1 MVSELLKN
9 KDKNLA
15 IEASRQARLESLLPI
30 EFPETLPVS
39 QKIKEINEAILNH
52 QVVILCGETGSGK
65 TTQLPK
71 ICLHLGRGIK
81 GLIGHTQPRRLAARS
96 VASRIA
102 SELKSPLGDAVGF
115 KIRFAD
121 KVSQQTLIKVMT
133 DGILLAETQTDPDLK
148 KYDTIIIDEA
158 HERSLNIDFLLGYLK
173 QLTLRRPDL
182 KIIITSATIDVESF
196 SKHFNHAPIIE
207 VSGRTYPVEIRYRPL
222 EVKDEDDQVEKIEEA
237 ILDVVKD
244 FSKAGGDTLIFLPG
258 EREIRDITEF
268 LKNKLPPHYEI
279 LPLFSRLSNEEQQ
292 KIFRGSNGRRIILS
306 TNVAETSLTVP
317 GIKYVIDPGIA
328 RVNRYSTRNKVE
340 QLQIEKISQASAK
353 QRSGRCGRVSDGICV
368 RLYSEDDFNARPLF
382 LDPEIYRSSLASV
395 ILKMASLH
403 LGDVSQFPFIQ
414 PPSRRFIQD
423 GYLLLQELGAVDD
436 QYELTIIGRD
446 LAKLPMDPRLG
457 RMLLQAKKENALS
470 ELLIIVSA
478 LSIQDPRERPLDK
491 KAESEAAQ
499 VRFFD
504 EKSDFV
510 SFLKLWAFFDEAIQK
525 KTTQNNLRKL
535 CHAHFLS
542 YLRMREWR
550 DLHEQIRELIL
561 DMNYKENDK
570 PANYVQIHRSIL
582 AGLLGNIGI
591 KALEDD
597 SYVGARNIEFHLSPG
612 SNIKRRRS
620 KWVMAADLV
629 DTTKLYARTAAEI
642 DVEWIESLSLH
653 LVEHHH
659 TDPYWDTKLSRVNAH
674 ERITLYGLTIV
685 PKRNVHFGPINP
697 EIAREIFIRQGL
709 VSGGYVSKGLFWKHN
724 QDLIEEVE
732 LLEHKARRLDVL
744 VNEEDLFQFYDE
756 KIPQGIINGVG
767 FEDWRRE
774 VEDKHP
780 QVLFLTKE
788 LLMRRD
794 ANEITEVQYPET
806 LNIEGVTIPLK
817 YRFEPGHPD
826 DGVTAVIS
834 EIDFHQLDLNIMQ
847 WLVPGMIREKLNCIF
862 KSLPKNIRTQLF
874 PLTDT
879 VTEFLTQYK
888 SHHHL
893 FQSISDFV
901 LKKTKEPYMIGE
913 EEIESLPRHC
923 FMNIEVVNQKN
934 ELVSQGRDLNL
945 LKGSVKPQV
954 YVKKNDKANAVERFN
969 LKRWDFDELPH
980 AIELNIHQKDS
991 KGFVGLSDEDESVA
1005 IRVFVS
1011 EEEAKASHRQGVL
1024 RLLSFELKPQLKQ
1037 LEKDLNKL
1045 KEAQLF
1051 LRDMIDAEELKGDV
1065 IEMIL
1070 DTALNSEEVMP
1081 RTSSD
1086 FITLIKRIKN
1096 VLPQTMKA
1104 LLDTIH
1110 LSATH
1115 YHQIKQLLKTLS
1127 PIQKRSES
1135 IFISRM
1141 NFLIHNEF
1149 IISTPSDIFSHLPR
1163 YLKALMIRIEKYP
1176 LRADKDAI
1184 MQKDIDRIHQ
1194 LLGERLKP
1202 YVSKKMTPPKALKDF
1217 QWQIEE
1223 LHVSLFAQDLKTAYP
1238 VSLKRLEKA
1247 LDDIPFYP

>member
-1 MVSELLKN
+1 
-9 KDKNLA
+9 
-15 IEASRQARLESLLPI
+15 
-30 EFPETLPVS
+30 
-39 QKIKEINEAILNH
+39 
-52 QVVILCGETGSGK
+52 
-65 TTQLPK
+65 
-71 ICLHLGRGIK
+71 
-81 GLIGHTQPRRLAARS
+81 
-96 VASRIA
+96 
-102 SELKSPLGDAVGF
+102 
-115 KIRFAD
+115 
-121 KVSQQTLIKVMT
+121 
-133 DGILLAETQTDPDLK
+133 
-148 KYDTIIIDEA
+148 
-158 HERSLNIDFLLGYLK
+158 
-173 QLTLRRPDL
+173 
-182 KIIITSATIDVESF
+182 
-196 SKHFNHAPIIE
+196 
-207 VSGRTYPVEIRYRPL
+207 
-222 EVKDEDDQVEKIEEA
+222 
-237 ILDVVKD
+237 
-244 FSKAGGDTLIFLPG
+244 
-258 EREIRDITEF
+258 
-268 LKNKLPPHYEI
+268 
-279 LPLFSRLSNEEQQ
+279 
-292 KIFRGSNGRRIILS
+292 
-306 TNVAETSLTVP
+306 
-317 GIKYVIDPGIA
+317 
-328 RVNRYSTRNKVE
+328 
-340 QLQIEKISQASAK
+340 
-353 QRSGRCGRVSDGICV
+353 
-368 RLYSEDDFNARPLF
+368 
-382 LDPEIYRSSLASV
+382 
-395 ILKMASLH
+395 
-403 LGDVSQFPFIQ
+403 
-414 PPSRRFIQD
+414 
-423 GYLLLQELGAVDD
+423 
-436 QYELTIIGRD
+436 
-446 LAKLPMDPRLG
+446 
-457 RMLLQAKKENALS
+457 
-470 ELLIIVSA
+470 
-478 LSIQDPRERPLDK
+478 
-491 KAESEAAQ
+491 
-499 VRFFD
+499 
-504 EKSDFV
+504 
-510 SFLKLWAFFDEAIQK
+510 
-525 KTTQNNLRKL
+525 
-535 CHAHFLS
+535 
-542 YLRMREWR
+542 
-550 DLHEQIRELIL
+550 
-561 DMNYKENDK
+561 
-570 PANYVQIHRSIL
+570 
-582 AGLLGNIGI
+582 
-591 KALEDD
+591 
-597 SYVGARNIEFHLSPG
+597 
-612 SNIKRRRS
+612 
-620 KWVMAADLV
+620 MAADLV

-709 VSGGYVSKGLFWKHN
+709 VSGGYVSKGSFWKHN

-774 VEDKHP
+774 IEDKNP
-780 QVLFLTKE
+780 QALFLTKE

-826 DGVTAVIS
+826 DGVTAIIS

-888 SHHHL
+888 THHHL

-913 EEIESLPRHC
+913 DEIKSLPRHC

-954 YVKKNDKANAVERFN
+954 HVKKNDKTNAVERFN

-980 AIELNIHQKDS
+980 AIELNTHQKDY
-991 KGFVGLSDEDESVA
+991 KGFVGLSDEVESVA

-1011 EEEAKASHRQGVL
+1011 EEEAKVSHRQGVL

-1037 LEKDLNKL
+1037 LEKDLSKL

-1096 VLPQTMKA
+1096 ALPQAMKNI
-1104 LLDTIH
+1104 LDTIH

-1135 IFISRM
+1135 IFVSRM

-1149 IISTPSDIFSHLPR
+1149 IISTPSDTFSHLPR
-1163 YLKALMIRIEKYP
+1163 YLKALIIRIDKYP
-1176 LRADKDAI
+1176 SRVDKDAI

-1194 LLGERLKP
+1194 LLNERLKP
-1202 YVSKKMTPPKALKDF
+1202 YVSKKMTPPKVLKDF

>member
-1 MVSELLKN
+1 
-9 KDKNLA
+9 
-15 IEASRQARLESLLPI
+15 
-30 EFPETLPVS
+30 
-39 QKIKEINEAILNH
+39 
-52 QVVILCGETGSGK
+52 
-65 TTQLPK
+65 
-71 ICLHLGRGIK
+71 
-81 GLIGHTQPRRLAARS
+81 
-96 VASRIA
+96 
-102 SELKSPLGDAVGF
+102 
-115 KIRFAD
+115 
-121 KVSQQTLIKVMT
+121 
-133 DGILLAETQTDPDLK
+133 
-148 KYDTIIIDEA
+148 
-158 HERSLNIDFLLGYLK
+158 
-173 QLTLRRPDL
+173 
-182 KIIITSATIDVESF
+182 
-196 SKHFNHAPIIE
+196 
-207 VSGRTYPVEIRYRPL
+207 
-222 EVKDEDDQVEKIEEA
+222 
-237 ILDVVKD
+237 
-244 FSKAGGDTLIFLPG
+244 
-258 EREIRDITEF
+258 
-268 LKNKLPPHYEI
+268 
-279 LPLFSRLSNEEQQ
+279 
-292 KIFRGSNGRRIILS
+292 
-306 TNVAETSLTVP
+306 
-317 GIKYVIDPGIA
+317 
-328 RVNRYSTRNKVE
+328 
-340 QLQIEKISQASAK
+340 
-353 QRSGRCGRVSDGICV
+353 
-368 RLYSEDDFNARPLF
+368 
-382 LDPEIYRSSLASV
+382 
-395 ILKMASLH
+395 
-403 LGDVSQFPFIQ
+403 
-414 PPSRRFIQD
+414 
-423 GYLLLQELGAVDD
+423 
-436 QYELTIIGRD
+436 
-446 LAKLPMDPRLG
+446 
-457 RMLLQAKKENALS
+457 
-470 ELLIIVSA
+470 
-478 LSIQDPRERPLDK
+478 
-491 KAESEAAQ
+491 
-499 VRFFD
+499 
-504 EKSDFV
+504 
-510 SFLKLWAFFDEAIQK
+510 
-525 KTTQNNLRKL
+525 
-535 CHAHFLS
+535 
-542 YLRMREWR
+542 
-550 DLHEQIRELIL
+550 
-561 DMNYKENDK
+561 
-570 PANYVQIHRSIL
+570 
-582 AGLLGNIGI
+582 
-591 KALEDD
+591 
-597 SYVGARNIEFHLSPG
+597 
-612 SNIKRRRS
+612 
-620 KWVMAADLV
+620 
-629 DTTKLYARTAAEI
+629 
-642 DVEWIESLSLH
+642 
-653 LVEHHH
+653 
-659 TDPYWDTKLSRVNAH
+659 VNAH

-697 EIAREIFIRQGL
+697 ELAREIFIRQGL

-756 KIPQGIINGVG
+756 KIPQGIINGMG

-774 VEDKHP
+774 IEDKHP
-780 QVLFLTKE
+780 QALFLTKE

-888 SHHHL
+888 THHHL

-954 YVKKNDKANAVERFN
+954 HVKKNDKTNAVERFN

-980 AIELNIHQKDS
+980 AIELNTHQKDY
-991 KGFVGLSDEDESVA
+991 KGFVGLSDEVESVA

-1011 EEEAKASHRQGVL
+1011 EEEAKVSHRQGIL

-1037 LEKDLNKL
+1037 LEKDLSKL

-1096 VLPQTMKA
+1096 ALPQAMKNI
-1104 LLDTIH
+1104 LDTIH

-1135 IFISRM
+1135 IFVSRM

-1149 IISTPSDIFSHLPR
+1149 IISTPSDTFSHLPR
-1163 YLKALMIRIEKYP
+1163 YLKALIIRIEKYP
-1176 LRADKDAI
+1176 SRVDKDAI
-1184 MQKDIDRIHQ
+1184 MQKDIDRIQQ

-1202 YVSKKMTPPKALKDF
+1202 YVSKKMTPPKVLKDF

>member
-1 MVSELLKN
+1 VNEIIKK
-9 KDKNLA
+9 KDHHLA
-15 IEASRQARLESLLPI
+15 IEASRQARFESLSSI
-30 EFPETLPVS
+30 EFPEILPVS
-39 QKIKEINEAILNH
+39 QRIQEINEAILNH

-71 ICLHLGRGIK
+71 ICLNLGRGIK
-81 GLIGHTQPRRLAARS
+81 GLIGHTQPRRIAARS

-121 KVSQQTLIKVMT
+121 KVSNQTLIKVMT
-133 DGILLAETQTDPDLK
+133 DGVLLAETQTDPDLK
-148 KYDTIIIDEA
+148 QYDTIIIDEA

-173 QLTLRRPDL
+173 RLTSRRPDL

-196 SKHFNHAPIIE
+196 SKHFNNAPIIE

-222 EVKDEDDQVEKIEEA
+222 EVKDEDDQEEKIEEA

-244 FSKAGGDTLIFLPG
+244 FSKVGGDTLIFLPG
-258 EREIRDITEF
+258 EREIRDVADF
-268 LKNKLPPHYEI
+268 LKVKLPPHYEV
-279 LPLFSRLSNEEQQ
+279 LPLFARLSHDEQQ

-368 RLYSEDDFNARPLF
+368 RLYSEEDFNARPLF

-423 GYLLLQELGAVDD
+423 GYLLLQELGAVND
-436 QYELTIIGRD
+436 QYELTSIGRD

-499 VRFFD
+499 IRFFD

-510 SFLKLWAFFDEAIQK
+510 SYLKLWNFFDEAIEK
-525 KTTQNNLRKL
+525 KTSQNNLRKL

-550 DLHEQIRELIL
+550 DLHEQIRDLIL
-561 DMNYKENDK
+561 DMHFKLNEK
-570 PANYVQIHRSIL
+570 PANYMQIHRSIL
-582 AGLLGNIGI
+582 SGLLGNIGT
-591 KALEDD
+591 KALDDD
-597 SYVGARNIEFHLSPG
+597 SYVGARNIHFHLSPG

-620 KWVMAADLV
+620 KWIMAADLI

-642 DVEWIESLSLH
+642 DVTWIESLSLH

-724 QDLIEEVE
+724 QDLISEVE

-744 VNEEDLFQFYDE
+744 VNKEDLYEFYDK
-756 KIPQGIINGVG
+756 KIPQGIMNGDG

-774 VEDKHP
+774 IEIKDPKT
-780 QVLFLTKE
+780 LFLTKA
-788 LLMRRD
+788 LLMKRD

-806 LNIEGVTIPLK
+806 LNIDGISIPLK
-817 YRFEPGHPD
+817 YRFEPGHKD
-826 DGVTAVIS
+826 DGVTAIIS
-834 EIDFHQLDLNIMQ
+834 EIDFHQLDLQSLQ

-862 KSLPKNIRTQLF
+862 KSLPKHIRTQLL
-874 PLTDT
+874 PLADS

-888 SHHHL
+888 THQHL
-893 FQSISDFV
+893 FQSISDFIY
-901 LKKTKEPYMIGE
+901 KKTKEPYMIDE

-923 FMNIEVVNQKN
+923 FMNIEVRNQKN
-934 ELVSQGRDLNL
+934 ELISQGRDLNL
-945 LKGSVKPQV
+945 LKNSVMPQV
-954 YVKKNDKANAVERFN
+954 HVKKNEKTNSIERFN
-969 LKRWDFDELPH
+969 VKRWDFDKLPYD
-980 AIELNIHQKDS
+980 IDLNTHQKDY
-991 KGFVGLSDEDESVA
+991 KGFVGLSDDDESVS

-1011 EEEAKASHRQGVL
+1011 EEEMKQSHRQGVL

-1037 LEKDLNKL
+1037 LEKELNQL
-1045 KEAQLF
+1045 KEAQLY
-1051 LRDMIDAEELKGDV
+1051 LRDMIEPDELRGDV
-1065 IEMIL
+1065 IEMVL
-1070 DTALNSEEVMP
+1070 DSALSHEEDMP
-1081 RTSSD
+1081 RNASD
-1086 FITLIKRIKN
+1086 FLSLVKN
-1096 VLPQTMKA
+1096 MKHVLPQTMKA
-1104 LLDTIH
+1104 MLETIH
-1110 LSATH
+1110 SSAS
-1115 YHQIKQLLKTLS
+1115 YYYQIKELLNTLS
-1127 PIQKRSES
+1127 PIQKRAES
-1135 IFISRM
+1135 IFTNRI
-1141 NFLIHNEF
+1141 NFLMHNEF
-1149 IISTPSDIFSHLPR
+1149 ILTTPSHVFSYLPR
-1163 YLKALMIRIEKYP
+1163 YLKALIIRIEKYP
-1176 LRADKDAI
+1176 TRVDKDALL
-1184 MQKDIDRIHQ
+1184 QKDIDRIHQ
-1194 LLGERLKP
+1194 LLDARLKP
-1202 YVSKKMTPPKALKDF
+1202 YITKKMSPPQALKDF
-1217 QWQIEE
+1217 EWQIEE

-1247 LDDIPFYP
+1247 LDDIPYYA

>member
-1 MVSELLKN
+1 VSELLKN

-30 EFPETLPVS
+30 DFPETLPVS
-39 QKIKEINEAILNH
+39 QRIKEINEAILNH

-510 SFLKLWAFFDEAIQK
+510 SFIKLWAFFDEAIQK

-561 DMNYKENDK
+561 DMHYKENDK

-582 AGLLGNIGI
+582 SGLLGNIGI

-685 PKRNVHFGPINP
+685 AKRNVHFGPINP

-774 VEDKHP
+774 IEEKHP
-780 QVLFLTKE
+780 QILFLTKE

-794 ANEITEVQYPET
+794 AKEITEVQYPET

-817 YRFEPGHPD
+817 YRFEPGHSD

-834 EIDFHQLDLNIMQ
+834 EINFHQLDLNIMQ

-888 SHHHL
+888 THHHL

-901 LKKTKEPYMIGE
+901 LKKTKEPYMISE

-954 YVKKNDKANAVERFN
+954 HVKKNDKTNAVERFN

-980 AIELNIHQKDS
+980 AIELNTHQKDY

-1051 LRDMIDAEELKGDV
+1051 LRDIIDAEELKGDV

-1081 RTSSD
+1081 RTSGD
-1086 FITLIKRIKN
+1086 FIALIKRIKN
-1096 VLPQTMKA
+1096 ALPQTMKA

-1110 LSATH
+1110 LSATY

-1135 IFISRM
+1135 IFVSRM

-1149 IISTPSDIFSHLPR
+1149 IISTPSEIFSHLPR
-1163 YLKALMIRIEKYP
+1163 YLKALIIRIEKYP
-1176 LRADKDAI
+1176 SRADKDAI
-1184 MQKDIDRIHQ
+1184 MQKDIDRIQQ

>member
-1 MVSELLKN
+1 
-9 KDKNLA
+9 
-15 IEASRQARLESLLPI
+15 
-30 EFPETLPVS
+30 
-39 QKIKEINEAILNH
+39 
-52 QVVILCGETGSGK
+52 
-65 TTQLPK
+65 
-71 ICLHLGRGIK
+71 
-81 GLIGHTQPRRLAARS
+81 
-96 VASRIA
+96 
-102 SELKSPLGDAVGF
+102 
-115 KIRFAD
+115 
-121 KVSQQTLIKVMT
+121 
-133 DGILLAETQTDPDLK
+133 
-148 KYDTIIIDEA
+148 
-158 HERSLNIDFLLGYLK
+158 
-173 QLTLRRPDL
+173 
-182 KIIITSATIDVESF
+182 
-196 SKHFNHAPIIE
+196 
-207 VSGRTYPVEIRYRPL
+207 
-222 EVKDEDDQVEKIEEA
+222 
-237 ILDVVKD
+237 
-244 FSKAGGDTLIFLPG
+244 
-258 EREIRDITEF
+258 
-268 LKNKLPPHYEI
+268 
-279 LPLFSRLSNEEQQ
+279 
-292 KIFRGSNGRRIILS
+292 
-306 TNVAETSLTVP
+306 
-317 GIKYVIDPGIA
+317 
-328 RVNRYSTRNKVE
+328 
-340 QLQIEKISQASAK
+340 
-353 QRSGRCGRVSDGICV
+353 
-368 RLYSEDDFNARPLF
+368 
-382 LDPEIYRSSLASV
+382 
-395 ILKMASLH
+395 MASLH

-423 GYLLLQELGAVDD
+423 GYLLLQELGAVND
-436 QYELTIIGRD
+436 QYELTPIGRD
-446 LAKLPMDPRLG
+446 LARLPMDPRLG
-457 RMLLQAKKENALS
+457 RMLLQAKKENALA

-550 DLHEQIRELIL
+550 DLHDQIRELIL
-561 DMNYKENDK
+561 DMHYKENDK

-582 AGLLGNIGI
+582 SGLLGNIGI

-597 SYVGARNIEFHLSPG
+597 SYIGARNIQFHLSPG
-612 SNIKRRRS
+612 SNIKRRKS

-642 DVEWIESLSLH
+642 DVEWIESLSMH

-744 VNEEDLFQFYDE
+744 VNEEDLFEFYDN
-756 KIPQGIINGVG
+756 KIPQGIINGDG

-774 VEDKHP
+774 IELKDP
-780 QVLFLTKE
+780 QALFLTKA
-788 LLMRRD
+788 LLMKRD
-794 ANEITEVQYPET
+794 ANEITEIQYPESLT
-806 LNIEGVTIPLK
+806 IEGILIPLK
-817 YRFEPGHPD
+817 YRFEPGHSD
-826 DGVTAVIS
+826 DGVTAIIS
-834 EIDFHQLDLNIMQ
+834 EIDFYQLDLNILQ
-847 WLVPGMIREKLNCIF
+847 WLVPGMIREKMNCIF

-888 SHHHL
+888 THHHL
-893 FQSISDFV
+893 FQSISDFI
-901 LKKTKEPYMIGE
+901 LKKTKEPHMINE

-923 FMNIEVVNQKN
+923 FMNIEVRNQKN

-954 YVKKNDKANAVERFN
+954 HVKKNDKANAVERFD
-969 LKRWDFDELPH
+969 LKRWDFDDLPYDVL
-980 AIELNIHQKDS
+980 LNTHQKDY

-1011 EEEAKASHRQGVL
+1011 EEEARVSHRQGVL
-1024 RLLSFELKPQLKQ
+1024 RLLSFELKLQLKQ

-1065 IEMIL
+1065 IEMVL
-1070 DTALNSEEVMP
+1070 DTALNSEEMMP

-1086 FITLIKRIKN
+1086 FIALIKRIKN
-1096 VLPQTMKA
+1096 ALPQAMKA
-1104 LLDTIH
+1104 ILDTIH

-1127 PIQKRSES
+1127 PVQKKSES
-1135 IFISRM
+1135 IFVNRM

-1149 IISTPSDIFSHLPR
+1149 IITTPSDIFSHLPR
-1163 YLKALMIRIEKYP
+1163 YLKALIIRIEKYP
-1176 LRADKDAI
+1176 SRVDKDAL

-1194 LLGERLKP
+1194 LLSERLKP

-1247 LDDIPFYP
+1247 LDDIPYYP

>member
-1 MVSELLKN
+1 MSEPLKN
-9 KDKNLA
+9 KDQHLA

-30 EFPETLPVS
+30 EFPEALPVS
-39 QKIKEINEAILNH
+39 QRIKEINEAILNH
-52 QVVILCGETGSGK
+52 QIVILCGETGSGK

-71 ICLHLGRGIK
+71 LCLHLGRGIK

-102 SELKSPLGDAVGF
+102 SELKTPLGDAVGF

-173 QLTLRRPDL
+173 QLALRRPDL

-244 FSKAGGDTLIFLPG
+244 FSKVGGDTLIFLPG
-258 EREIRDITEF
+258 EREIRDIAEF
-268 LKNKLPPHYEI
+268 LKHKLPPHYEI

-403 LGDVSQFPFIQ
+403 LGDVAQFPFIQ

-436 QYELTIIGRD
+436 QYELTTIGRD

-457 RMLLQAKKENALS
+457 RMLLQAKEENALS

-510 SFLKLWAFFDEAIQK
+510 SFLKLWTFFDEAIQK

-550 DLHEQIRELIL
+550 DLHDQIRELVL
-561 DMNYKENDK
+561 DMNYKENGK

-612 SNIKRRRS
+612 SNIKRRKS

-756 KIPQGIINGVG
+756 KIPQGIMNGVG
-767 FEDWRRE
+767 FEHWRRE
-774 VEDKHP
+774 IEDKNP

-788 LLMRRD
+788 LLMRRE

-806 LNIEGVTIPLK
+806 LNIEGITIPLK

-826 DGVTAVIS
+826 DGVTAVVS

-888 SHHHL
+888 THQHL

-954 YVKKNDKANAVERFN
+954 YVKTNDKANAVERFN

-980 AIELNIHQKDS
+980 AIELNMYQKDY

-1011 EEEAKASHRQGVL
+1011 EEEAKVSHRQGVL

-1070 DTALNSEEVMP
+1070 DTALNSEETMP
-1081 RTSSD
+1081 RTSND

-1096 VLPQTMKA
+1096 HLPQAMQA
-1104 LLDTIH
+1104 ILDTVH
-1110 LSATH
+1110 LSATY

-1135 IFISRM
+1135 IFVCRM
-1141 NFLIHNEF
+1141 NFLMHNEF

-1163 YLKALMIRIEKYP
+1163 YLKALIIRIEKYP
-1176 LRADKDAI
+1176 SRADKDAI

-1194 LLGERLKP
+1194 LLDERLKP
-1202 YVSKKMTPPKALKDF
+1202 YVSKKMIPPKALKDF

-1247 LDDIPFYP
+1247 LDDIPYYP

>member
-1 MVSELLKN
+1 MNEIIKK
-9 KDKNLA
+9 KDHHLA
-15 IEASRQARLESLLPI
+15 IEASRQARFESLSSI
-30 EFPETLPVS
+30 EFPEILPVS
-39 QKIKEINEAILNH
+39 QRIQEINEAILNH

-71 ICLHLGRGIK
+71 ICLNLGRGIK
-81 GLIGHTQPRRLAARS
+81 GLIGHTQPRRIAARS

-121 KVSQQTLIKVMT
+121 KVSNQTLIKVMT
-133 DGILLAETQTDPDLK
+133 DGVLLAETQTDPDLK
-148 KYDTIIIDEA
+148 QYDTIIIDEA

-173 QLTLRRPDL
+173 RLTSRRPDL

-196 SKHFNHAPIIE
+196 SKHFNNAPIIE

-222 EVKDEDDQVEKIEEA
+222 EVKDEDDQEEKIEEA

-244 FSKAGGDTLIFLPG
+244 FSKVGGDTLIFLPG
-258 EREIRDITEF
+258 EREIRDVADF
-268 LKNKLPPHYEI
+268 LKVKLPPHYEV
-279 LPLFSRLSNEEQQ
+279 LPLFARLSHDEQQ

-368 RLYSEDDFNARPLF
+368 RLYSEEDFNARPLF

-423 GYLLLQELGAVDD
+423 GYLLLQELGAVND
-436 QYELTIIGRD
+436 QYELTSIGRD

-499 VRFFD
+499 IRFFD

-510 SFLKLWAFFDEAIQK
+510 SYLKLWNFFDEAIEK
-525 KTTQNNLRKL
+525 KTSQNNLRKL

-550 DLHEQIRELIL
+550 DLHEQIRDLIL
-561 DMNYKENDK
+561 DMHFKLNEK
-570 PANYVQIHRSIL
+570 PANYMQIHRSIL
-582 AGLLGNIGI
+582 SGLLGNIGT
-591 KALEDD
+591 KALDDD
-597 SYVGARNIEFHLSPG
+597 SYVGARNIHFHLSPG

-620 KWVMAADLV
+620 KWIMAADLI

-642 DVEWIESLSLH
+642 DVTWIESLSLH

-724 QDLIEEVE
+724 QDLISEVE

-744 VNEEDLFQFYDE
+744 VNKEDLYEFYDK
-756 KIPQGIINGVG
+756 KIPQGIMNGDG

-774 VEDKHP
+774 IEIKDPKT
-780 QVLFLTKE
+780 LFLTKA
-788 LLMRRD
+788 LLMKRD

-806 LNIEGVTIPLK
+806 LNIDGISIPLK
-817 YRFEPGHPD
+817 YRFEPGHKD
-826 DGVTAVIS
+826 DGVTAIIS
-834 EIDFHQLDLNIMQ
+834 EIDFHQLDLQSLQ

-862 KSLPKNIRTQLF
+862 KSLPKHIRTQLL
-874 PLTDT
+874 PLADS

-888 SHHHL
+888 THQHL
-893 FQSISDFV
+893 FQSISDFIY
-901 LKKTKEPYMIGE
+901 KKTKEPYMIDE

-923 FMNIEVVNQKN
+923 FMNIEVRNQKN
-934 ELVSQGRDLNL
+934 ELISQGRDLNL
-945 LKGSVKPQV
+945 LKNSVMPQV
-954 YVKKNDKANAVERFN
+954 HVKKNEKTNSIERFN
-969 LKRWDFDELPH
+969 VKRWDFDKLPYD
-980 AIELNIHQKDS
+980 IDLNTHQKDY
-991 KGFVGLSDEDESVA
+991 KGFVGLSDDDESVS

-1011 EEEAKASHRQGVL
+1011 EEEMKQSHRQGVL

-1037 LEKDLNKL
+1037 LEKELNQL
-1045 KEAQLF
+1045 KEAQLY
-1051 LRDMIDAEELKGDV
+1051 LRDMIEPDELRGDV
-1065 IEMIL
+1065 IEMVL
-1070 DTALNSEEVMP
+1070 DSALSHEEDMP
-1081 RTSSD
+1081 RNASD
-1086 FITLIKRIKN
+1086 FLSLVKN
-1096 VLPQTMKA
+1096 MKHVLPQTMKA
-1104 LLDTIH
+1104 MLETIH
-1110 LSATH
+1110 SSAS
-1115 YHQIKQLLKTLS
+1115 YYYQIKELLNTLS
-1127 PIQKRSES
+1127 PIQKRAES
-1135 IFISRM
+1135 IFTNRI
-1141 NFLIHNEF
+1141 NFLMHNEF
-1149 IISTPSDIFSHLPR
+1149 ILTTPSHVFSYLPR
-1163 YLKALMIRIEKYP
+1163 YLKALIIRIEKYP
-1176 LRADKDAI
+1176 TRVDKDALL
-1184 MQKDIDRIHQ
+1184 QKDIDRIHQ
-1194 LLGERLKP
+1194 LLDARLKP
-1202 YVSKKMTPPKALKDF
+1202 YITKKMSPPQALKDF
-1217 QWQIEE
+1217 EWQIEE

-1247 LDDIPFYP
+1247 LDDIPYYA

>member
-1 MVSELLKN
+1 
-9 KDKNLA
+9 
-15 IEASRQARLESLLPI
+15 
-30 EFPETLPVS
+30 
-39 QKIKEINEAILNH
+39 
-52 QVVILCGETGSGK
+52 
-65 TTQLPK
+65 
-71 ICLHLGRGIK
+71 
-81 GLIGHTQPRRLAARS
+81 
-96 VASRIA
+96 
-102 SELKSPLGDAVGF
+102 
-115 KIRFAD
+115 
-121 KVSQQTLIKVMT
+121 
-133 DGILLAETQTDPDLK
+133 
-148 KYDTIIIDEA
+148 
-158 HERSLNIDFLLGYLK
+158 
-173 QLTLRRPDL
+173 
-182 KIIITSATIDVESF
+182 
-196 SKHFNHAPIIE
+196 
-207 VSGRTYPVEIRYRPL
+207 
-222 EVKDEDDQVEKIEEA
+222 
-237 ILDVVKD
+237 
-244 FSKAGGDTLIFLPG
+244 
-258 EREIRDITEF
+258 
-268 LKNKLPPHYEI
+268 
-279 LPLFSRLSNEEQQ
+279 
-292 KIFRGSNGRRIILS
+292 
-306 TNVAETSLTVP
+306 
-317 GIKYVIDPGIA
+317 
-328 RVNRYSTRNKVE
+328 
-340 QLQIEKISQASAK
+340 
-353 QRSGRCGRVSDGICV
+353 
-368 RLYSEDDFNARPLF
+368 
-382 LDPEIYRSSLASV
+382 
-395 ILKMASLH
+395 
-403 LGDVSQFPFIQ
+403 
-414 PPSRRFIQD
+414 
-423 GYLLLQELGAVDD
+423 
-436 QYELTIIGRD
+436 
-446 LAKLPMDPRLG
+446 
-457 RMLLQAKKENALS
+457 
-470 ELLIIVSA
+470 
-478 LSIQDPRERPLDK
+478 
-491 KAESEAAQ
+491 
-499 VRFFD
+499 
-504 EKSDFV
+504 
-510 SFLKLWAFFDEAIQK
+510 
-525 KTTQNNLRKL
+525 
-535 CHAHFLS
+535 
-542 YLRMREWR
+542 
-550 DLHEQIRELIL
+550 
-561 DMNYKENDK
+561 
-570 PANYVQIHRSIL
+570 
-582 AGLLGNIGI
+582 
-591 KALEDD
+591 
-597 SYVGARNIEFHLSPG
+597 
-612 SNIKRRRS
+612 
-620 KWVMAADLV
+620 
-629 DTTKLYARTAAEI
+629 
-642 DVEWIESLSLH
+642 
-653 LVEHHH
+653 
-659 TDPYWDTKLSRVNAH
+659 
-674 ERITLYGLTIV
+674 
-685 PKRNVHFGPINP
+685 VHFGPINP

-774 VEDKHP
+774 IEDKHP

-788 LLMRRD
+788 ILMRRD

-874 PLTDT
+874 PLSDT

-888 SHHHL
+888 NHHHL

-923 FMNIEVVNQKN
+923 FMNIEVVSQKN

-954 YVKKNDKANAVERFN
+954 HVKKNDKTNAVERFN

-980 AIELNIHQKDS
+980 AIELNTHQKDY

-1011 EEEAKASHRQGVL
+1011 EEEAKVSHRQGVL

-1065 IEMIL
+1065 IEIIL

-1086 FITLIKRIKN
+1086 FITLIKRVKN
-1096 VLPQTMKA
+1096 ALPQVMKA
-1104 LLDTIH
+1104 ILDTIH

-1135 IFISRM
+1135 IFVSRM

-1149 IISTPSDIFSHLPR
+1149 IISTPSEAFSHLPR
-1163 YLKALMIRIEKYP
+1163 YLKALIIRIEKYP
-1176 LRADKDAI
+1176 SRVDKDAI
-1184 MQKDIDRIHQ
+1184 MQKDIDRIYQ

-1202 YVSKKMTPPKALKDF
+1202 YASKKMTPPKALKDF

>member
-1 MVSELLKN
+1 VSEIKKK
-9 KDKNLA
+9 KDQYVA
-15 IEASRQARLESLLPI
+15 IEELRQARLKSLLPI
-30 EFPETLPVS
+30 EFPEALPVS
-39 QKIKEINEAILNH
+39 QRVKEIKEAIQGH

-71 ICLHLGRGIK
+71 ICLDLGRGIK

-96 VASRIA
+96 VSSRIA

-121 KVSQQTLIKVMT
+121 KVSHQTLIKVMT
-133 DGILLAETQTDPDLK
+133 DGVLLAETQTDPDLK
-148 KYDTIIIDEA
+148 QYDTIIIDEA

-222 EVKDEDDQVEKIEEA
+222 EVKDEDDQEEKIEEA

-244 FSKAGGDTLIFLPG
+244 FAKVGGDTLIFLPG
-258 EREIRDITEF
+258 EREIRDIAEF
-268 LKNKLPPHYEI
+268 LKNKLPPQFEV

-423 GYLLLQELGAVDD
+423 GYLLLQELGAVNDK
-436 QYELTIIGRD
+436 YELTPIGQD
-446 LAKLPMDPRLG
+446 LAKLPMDPKLG

-550 DLHEQIRELIL
+550 DLHEQIRDLIL
-561 DMNYKENDK
+561 DMHYKENDK

-582 AGLLGNIGI
+582 SGLLGNIGI

-597 SYVGARNIEFHLSPG
+597 SYIGARNIQFHLSPG
-612 SNIKRRRS
+612 SNIKRRKS

-629 DTTKLYARTAAEI
+629 DTAKLYARTLAEI

-744 VNEEDLFQFYDE
+744 VNEEDLFKFYDA
-756 KIPQGIINGVG
+756 KIPQGIINGDG

-774 VEDKHP
+774 LEIKDP
-780 QVLFLTKE
+780 QALFLTKA
-788 LLMRRD
+788 LLMKRD
-794 ANEITEVQYPET
+794 AHEITEVQYPET
-806 LNIEGVTIPLK
+806 IKIEGVTIPLK
-817 YRFEPGHPD
+817 YRFEPGHMD

-834 EIDFHQLDLNIMQ
+834 EIDFHQLDLNILQ

-888 SHHHL
+888 THHHL
-893 FQSISDFV
+893 FQSISDFI
-901 LKKTKEPYMIGE
+901 LKKTKEPYMINE
-913 EEIESLPRHC
+913 EDIESLPRHC

-945 LKGSVKPQV
+945 LKDSVKPQV
-954 YVKKNDKANAVERFN
+954 HVKRNDKTNAIERFN
-969 LKRWDFDELPH
+969 LKRWDFDEIPNT
-980 AIELNIHQKDS
+980 IELNAHQKNY
-991 KGFVGLSDEDESVA
+991 KGFVALSDDDESVS

-1011 EEEAKASHRQGVL
+1011 EEEAFQSHRQGVL

-1045 KEAQLF
+1045 KEAQIF
-1051 LRDMIDAEELKGDV
+1051 LRDMIEAEELKGDV
-1065 IEMIL
+1065 IEMVL
-1070 DTALNSEEVMP
+1070 DSALNAEEMMP
-1081 RTSSD
+1081 RTSND
-1086 FITLIKRIKN
+1086 FIALIKRIKHD
-1096 VLPQTMKA
+1096 LPQTMKVM
-1104 LLDTIH
+1104 LDTIH

-1115 YHQIKQLLKTLS
+1115 YHQLKALLNTLT
-1127 PIQKRSES
+1127 PIQRRSES
-1135 IFISRM
+1135 VFLNRM

-1149 IISTPSDIFSHLPR
+1149 ILTTPSHIFPHLPR
-1163 YLKALMIRIEKYP
+1163 YLKALIIRIEKFP
-1176 LRADKDAI
+1176 TRIEKDLL

-1194 LLGERLKP
+1194 LLDARLKP
-1202 YVSKKMTPPKALKDF
+1202 YISKKMTPPKALKDF
-1217 QWQIEE
+1217 LWQIEE

-1238 VSLKRLEKA
+1238 VSLKRLEKV
-1247 LDDIPFYP
+1247 LDDIPYYP

>member
-1 MVSELLKN
+1 MNVTSN
-9 KDKNLA
+9 KQDKNLA
-15 IEASRQARLESLLPI
+15 IEASRQARFESLSSI
-30 EFPETLPVS
+30 AFPEVLPVS
-39 QKIKEINEAILNH
+39 QRIKEIHEAILKH

-71 ICLHLGRGIK
+71 ICLKLGRGIK

-102 SELKSPLGDAVGF
+102 SELKVPLGDAVGF

-121 KVSQQTLIKVMT
+121 KVSPQTLIKVMT
-133 DGILLAETQTDPDLK
+133 DGVLLAETQTDPDLK
-148 KYDTIIIDEA
+148 QYDTIIIDEA

-196 SKHFNHAPIIE
+196 SKHFNDAPIIE

-222 EVKDEDDQVEKIEEA
+222 EVKDEDDQEEKIEEA

-244 FSKAGGDTLIFLPG
+244 FSKVGGDTLIFLPG
-258 EREIRDITEF
+258 EREIRDVADF
-268 LKNKLPPHYEI
+268 LKAKLPPHYEV
-279 LPLFSRLSNEEQQ
+279 LPLFARLSHDEQQ

-368 RLYSEDDFNARPLF
+368 RLYSEEDFNARPLF

-423 GYLLLQELGAVDD
+423 GYLLLQELGAVNDR
-436 QYELTIIGRD
+436 YELTPIGRD

-510 SFLKLWAFFDEAIQK
+510 SYLKLWAFFDEAIK
-525 KTTQNNLRKL
+525 MKTSQNQLRKL

-550 DLHEQIRELIL
+550 DLYEQIRDLLLEMHFK
-561 DMNYKENDK
+561 MNEM
-570 PANYVQIHRSIL
+570 PANYMQIHRSIL
-582 AGLLGNIGI
+582 SGLLGNIGT

-597 SYVGARNIEFHLSPG
+597 SYNGARNIHFHLSPG
-612 SNIKRRRS
+612 SNIKRRKS

-642 DVEWIESLSLH
+642 DVTWIESLSHH
-653 LVEHHH
+653 LVERHH
-659 TDPYWDTKLSRVNAH
+659 TDPYWDTKLARVNAH
-674 ERITLYGLTIV
+674 ERISLYGLTIV

-697 EIAREIFIRQGL
+697 DIAREIFIRQGL
-709 VSGGYVSKGLFWKHN
+709 VQGGYVSKGLFWKHN
-724 QDLIEEVE
+724 QDLISEVE

-744 VNEEDLFQFYDE
+744 VNEEDLFQFYDT
-756 KIPQGIINGVG
+756 KIPQGIINGDG

-774 VEDKHP
+774 IEVKEPKA
-780 QVLFLTKE
+780 LFLTKA
-788 LLMRRD
+788 LLMKRD

-806 LNIEGVTIPLK
+806 LDLDGVMIPLK
-817 YRFEPGHPD
+817 YRFEPGHMD
-826 DGVTAVIS
+826 DGVTAMIS
-834 EIDFHQLDLNIMQ
+834 EIDFHQLDLNRLQ

-862 KSLPKNIRTQLF
+862 KSLPKHLRTQLL
-874 PLTDT
+874 PLADS
-879 VTEFLTQYK
+879 VTEFLTQYQTY
-888 SHHHL
+888 HHL
-893 FQSISDFV
+893 FQSISDFI
-901 LKKTKEPYMIGE
+901 LKKTKEPYMIDQD
-913 EEIESLPRHC
+913 EIESLPRHC
-923 FMNIEVVNQKN
+923 FMNIEVINQKN
-934 ELVSQGRDLNL
+934 EIVIQGRDVNL
-945 LKGSVKPQV
+945 LKNSVKPQV
-954 YVKKNDKANAVERFN
+954 HVKRNEKTNGIERFN
-969 LKRWDFDELPH
+969 LKRWDFDALPNT
-980 AIELNIHQKDS
+980 IDLNAHQKDY
-991 KGFVGLSDEDESVA
+991 KGFVGLSDDDESVS

-1011 EEEAKASHRQGVL
+1011 EEEMKQSHRQGVL
-1024 RLLSFELKPQLKQ
+1024 RLLSYELKPQLKQ
-1037 LEKDLNKL
+1037 LEKELNQL
-1045 KEAQLF
+1045 KEAQLY
-1051 LRDMIDAEELKGDV
+1051 LRDMIEPDELRSDV
-1065 IEMIL
+1065 IEMVL
-1070 DTALNSEEVMP
+1070 DSALSHEEIMP
-1081 RTSSD
+1081 RNASD
-1086 FITLIKRIKN
+1086 FLSLVKN
-1096 VLPQTMKA
+1096 MKHVLPQTMKA
-1104 LLDTIH
+1104 MLDTIH
-1110 LSATH
+1110 LSATY
-1115 YHQIKQLLKTLS
+1115 YHQLKELLNKLT

-1135 IFISRM
+1135 IFINRM
-1141 NFLIHNEF
+1141 HFLIHNEF
-1149 IISTPSDIFSHLPR
+1149 ILTTPSHVFSHLPR
-1163 YLKALMIRIEKYP
+1163 YLKALMIRIEKYAS
-1176 LRADKDAI
+1176 RVDKDALL
-1184 MQKDIDRIHQ
+1184 QKDIDRIHQ
-1194 LLGERLKP
+1194 LLDARLKP
-1202 YVSKKMTPPKALKDF
+1202 YTSKKMTPPKALKDF
-1217 QWQIEE
+1217 PWQIEE

-1247 LDDIPFYP
+1247 LDDIPYYA

>member
-1 MVSELLKN
+1 MNATSN
-9 KDKNLA
+9 KQDKNSA
-15 IEASRQARLESLLPI
+15 IEVSRQARFESLSTI
-30 EFPETLPVS
+30 EFPEVLPVS
-39 QKIKEINEAILNH
+39 QRIEEIHEAILNH

-71 ICLHLGRGIK
+71 ICLRLGRGIK
-81 GLIGHTQPRRLAARS
+81 GLIGHTQPRRIATRS

-102 SELKSPLGDAVGF
+102 SELKVPLGDAVGF

-121 KVSQQTLIKVMT
+121 KVSSHTLIKVMT

-148 KYDTIIIDEA
+148 QYDTIIIDEA

-173 QLTLRRPDL
+173 QLTLRRSDL

-196 SKHFNHAPIIE
+196 SKHFNDAPIIE

-222 EVKDEDDQVEKIEEA
+222 EVKDEDDQEEKIEEA

-244 FSKAGGDTLIFLPG
+244 FSKGGGDTLIFLPG
-258 EREIRDITEF
+258 EREIRDVADF
-268 LKNKLPPHYEI
+268 LKAKLPPHYEV
-279 LPLFSRLSNEEQQ
+279 LPLFARLSYDEQQ

-368 RLYSEDDFNARPLF
+368 RLYSEEDFNARPLF

-423 GYLLLQELGAVDD
+423 GYLLLQELGAVNDH
-436 QYELTIIGRD
+436 YELTPIGRD

-510 SFLKLWAFFDEAIQK
+510 SYLKLWTFFDEAIQK
-525 KTTQNNLRKL
+525 RTSQNQLRKL

-550 DLHEQIRELIL
+550 DLYEQIRELL
-561 DMNYKENDK
+561 LEMHFKMNEM
-570 PANYVQIHRSIL
+570 PANYMQIHRSIL
-582 AGLLGNIGI
+582 SGLLGNIGT

-597 SYVGARNIEFHLSPG
+597 SYMGARNIHFHLSPG
-612 SNIKRRRS
+612 SNIKRRKS
-620 KWVMAADLV
+620 KWVMAAELV

-642 DVEWIESLSLH
+642 DVTWIKSLSHH

-659 TDPYWDTKLSRVNAH
+659 TDPYWDTKLARVNAH
-674 ERITLYGLTIV
+674 ERISLYGLTIV

-709 VSGGYVSKGLFWKHN
+709 VQGGYVSKGIFWKHN
-724 QDLIEEVE
+724 QDLISEVE

-744 VNEEDLFQFYDE
+744 VNEEDLFQFYDT
-756 KIPQGIINGVG
+756 KIPPGIINGDG

-774 VEDKHP
+774 IEVKEPKA
-780 QVLFLTKE
+780 LFLTKA
-788 LLMRRD
+788 LLMKRD

-806 LNIEGVTIPLK
+806 LDIDGVMIPLK
-817 YRFEPGHPD
+817 YRFEPGHMD
-826 DGVTAVIS
+826 DGVTAMIS
-834 EIDFHQLDLNIMQ
+834 EIDFHQLDLNRLQ

-862 KSLPKNIRTQLF
+862 KSLPKHIRIQLL
-874 PLTDT
+874 PLADS

-888 SHHHL
+888 TYHHL
-893 FQSISDFV
+893 FQSISDFI
-901 LKKTKEPYMIGE
+901 LKKTKEPYMIDQD
-913 EEIESLPRHC
+913 EIESLPRHC
-923 FMNIEVVNQKN
+923 FMNIEVINQKN
-934 ELVSQGRDLNL
+934 EIVIQGRDLNL
-945 LKGSVKPQV
+945 LKNSVKPQV
-954 YVKKNDKANAVERFN
+954 HVKRNEKTNGIERFN
-969 LKRWDFDELPH
+969 LKRWDFDALPNTLD
-980 AIELNIHQKDS
+980 LNAHQKDY
-991 KGFVGLSDEDESVA
+991 KGFVGLSDEDESVS

-1011 EEEAKASHRQGVL
+1011 EEEMKQSHRQGVL

-1037 LEKDLNKL
+1037 LEKELNQL
-1045 KEAQLF
+1045 KEAQIY
-1051 LRDMIDAEELKGDV
+1051 LRDMIEPDELRSDV
-1065 IEMIL
+1065 IEMVL
-1070 DTALNSEEVMP
+1070 DSALSHEEVMP
-1081 RTSSD
+1081 RNASD
-1086 FITLIKRIKN
+1086 FLSLVKN
-1096 VLPQTMKA
+1096 MKHVLPQTMKA
-1104 LLDTIH
+1104 MLDTIH
-1110 LSATH
+1110 LSATY
-1115 YHQIKQLLKTLS
+1115 YHQLKELLNKLT

-1135 IFISRM
+1135 IFINRM
-1141 NFLIHNEF
+1141 HFLIHNEF
-1149 IISTPSDIFSHLPR
+1149 ILTTPSHVFSHLPR
-1163 YLKALMIRIEKYP
+1163 YLKALMIRIEKYAS
-1176 LRADKDAI
+1176 RVDKDALL
-1184 MQKDIDRIHQ
+1184 QKDIDRIHQ
-1194 LLGERLKP
+1194 LLDARLKP
-1202 YVSKKMTPPKALKDF
+1202 YTSKKMTPPKALKDF

-1247 LDDIPFYP
+1247 LDDIPYYA

>member
-1 MVSELLKN
+1 VTEISKK
-9 KDKNLA
+9 KDNNLR
-15 IEASRQARLESLLPI
+15 IEASRQALFESLPSI
-30 EFPETLPVS
+30 EFPEALPVS
-39 QKIKEINEAILNH
+39 QRIIEINEAILNH

-102 SELKSPLGDAVGF
+102 SELKCPLGDAVGF

-133 DGILLAETQTDPDLK
+133 DGVLLAETQTDPDLK
-148 KYDTIIIDEA
+148 QYDTIIIDEA

-196 SKHFNHAPIIE
+196 SKHFNNAPIIE

-222 EVKDEDDQVEKIEEA
+222 EVKDEDDQEEKIEEA

-244 FSKAGGDTLIFLPG
+244 FSKVGGDTLVFLPG
-258 EREIRDITEF
+258 EREIRDIAEF
-268 LKNKLPPHYEI
+268 LRVKLPPHYEV

-368 RLYSEDDFNARPLF
+368 RLYSEEDFNARPLF

-423 GYLLLQELGAVDD
+423 GYLLLQELGAVND
-436 QYELTIIGRD
+436 QYELTTIGRD

-457 RMLLQAKKENALS
+457 CMLLQAKKENALS

-510 SFLKLWAFFDEAIQK
+510 SFLKLWTFFDEAIQK
-525 KTTQNNLRKL
+525 KTSQSNLRKL

-550 DLHEQIRELIL
+550 DLHDQIRELIL
-561 DMNYKENDK
+561 DMHYKENDK

-582 AGLLGNIGI
+582 TGLLGNIGI

-597 SYVGARNIEFHLSPG
+597 SYLGARNIEFHLSPG

-697 EIAREIFIRQGL
+697 DIAREIFIRQGL

-732 LLEHKARRLDVL
+732 LLEHKVRRLDVL
-744 VNEEDLFQFYDE
+744 VNEEDLFHFYDN

-774 VEDKHP
+774 IENKNP
-780 QVLFLTKE
+780 KVLFLTKE
-788 LLMRRD
+788 LLMKRD

-806 LNIEGVTIPLK
+806 LNIEGITIPLK

-834 EIDFHQLDLNIMQ
+834 EIDFHQLDLNILQ

-862 KSLPKNIRTQLF
+862 KALPKNIRTQLF

-888 SHHHL
+888 THHHL
-893 FQSISDFV
+893 FQSLSDFV
-901 LKKTKEPYMIGE
+901 LQKTKEPYMIGE

-923 FMNIEVVNQKN
+923 FMNIEVRNQKN

-945 LKGSVKPQV
+945 LKGTIKPQV
-954 YVKKNDKANAVERFN
+954 HINKNEKANAIERFN
-969 LKRWDFDELPH
+969 LKRWDFDELPYD
-980 AIELNIHQKDS
+980 ILLNTHQKDY
-991 KGFVGLSDEDESVA
+991 KGFVGLSDEVESVA

-1070 DTALNSEEVMP
+1070 DTTLNSEDLMP

-1086 FITLIKRIKN
+1086 FITLIKCIKN
-1096 VLPQTMKA
+1096 GLPQAMNSI
-1104 LLDTIH
+1104 LETIH

-1135 IFISRM
+1135 IFVSRM

-1149 IISTPSDIFSHLPR
+1149 IISTPSDTFLHLPR
-1163 YLKALMIRIEKYP
+1163 YLKALIIRIEKYP
-1176 LRADKDAI
+1176 TRVDKDAI

-1194 LLGERLKP
+1194 LLAERIKP
-1202 YVSKKMTPPKALKDF
+1202 YTTKKMTPPKALKDF

-1247 LDDIPFYP
+1247 LDDIPYYP

>member
-1 MVSELLKN
+1 
-9 KDKNLA
+9 
-15 IEASRQARLESLLPI
+15 
-30 EFPETLPVS
+30 
-39 QKIKEINEAILNH
+39 
-52 QVVILCGETGSGK
+52 
-65 TTQLPK
+65 
-71 ICLHLGRGIK
+71 
-81 GLIGHTQPRRLAARS
+81 
-96 VASRIA
+96 
-102 SELKSPLGDAVGF
+102 
-115 KIRFAD
+115 
-121 KVSQQTLIKVMT
+121 
-133 DGILLAETQTDPDLK
+133 
-148 KYDTIIIDEA
+148 
-158 HERSLNIDFLLGYLK
+158 
-173 QLTLRRPDL
+173 
-182 KIIITSATIDVESF
+182 
-196 SKHFNHAPIIE
+196 
-207 VSGRTYPVEIRYRPL
+207 
-222 EVKDEDDQVEKIEEA
+222 
-237 ILDVVKD
+237 
-244 FSKAGGDTLIFLPG
+244 
-258 EREIRDITEF
+258 
-268 LKNKLPPHYEI
+268 
-279 LPLFSRLSNEEQQ
+279 
-292 KIFRGSNGRRIILS
+292 
-306 TNVAETSLTVP
+306 
-317 GIKYVIDPGIA
+317 
-328 RVNRYSTRNKVE
+328 
-340 QLQIEKISQASAK
+340 
-353 QRSGRCGRVSDGICV
+353 
-368 RLYSEDDFNARPLF
+368 
-382 LDPEIYRSSLASV
+382 
-395 ILKMASLH
+395 
-403 LGDVSQFPFIQ
+403 
-414 PPSRRFIQD
+414 
-423 GYLLLQELGAVDD
+423 
-436 QYELTIIGRD
+436 
-446 LAKLPMDPRLG
+446 
-457 RMLLQAKKENALS
+457 
-470 ELLIIVSA
+470 
-478 LSIQDPRERPLDK
+478 
-491 KAESEAAQ
+491 
-499 VRFFD
+499 
-504 EKSDFV
+504 
-510 SFLKLWAFFDEAIQK
+510 
-525 KTTQNNLRKL
+525 
-535 CHAHFLS
+535 
-542 YLRMREWR
+542 MREWR

-582 AGLLGNIGI
+582 SGLLGNIGI

-653 LVEHHH
+653 LAEHHH

-685 PKRNVHFGPINP
+685 AKRNVHFGPINP

-709 VSGGYVSKGLFWKHN
+709 VLGGYVSKGLFWKHN

-774 VEDKHP
+774 IEEKHP

-794 ANEITEVQYPET
+794 AKEITEVQYPET

-834 EIDFHQLDLNIMQ
+834 EINFHQLDLNIMQ

-888 SHHHL
+888 THHHL

-901 LKKTKEPYMIGE
+901 LKKTKEPYMISE

-954 YVKKNDKANAVERFN
+954 HVKKNDKTNAVERFN
-969 LKRWDFDELPH
+969 LKRWDFDELPY
-980 AIELNIHQKDS
+980 AIELNTHQKDY

-1081 RTSSD
+1081 RTSGD
-1086 FITLIKRIKN
+1086 FIALIKPIKN
-1096 VLPQTMKA
+1096 ALPQTMKA

-1110 LSATH
+1110 LSATY

-1135 IFISRM
+1135 IFVSRM

-1149 IISTPSDIFSHLPR
+1149 IISTPSEIFSNLPR
-1163 YLKALMIRIEKYP
+1163 YLKALIIRIEKYP
-1176 LRADKDAI
+1176 SRADKDAI
-1184 MQKDIDRIHQ
+1184 MQKDIDRIQQ

-1202 YVSKKMTPPKALKDF
+1202 YVSKKMTPPKTLKDF

>member
-1 MVSELLKN
+1 
-9 KDKNLA
+9 
-15 IEASRQARLESLLPI
+15 
-30 EFPETLPVS
+30 
-39 QKIKEINEAILNH
+39 
-52 QVVILCGETGSGK
+52 
-65 TTQLPK
+65 
-71 ICLHLGRGIK
+71 
-81 GLIGHTQPRRLAARS
+81 
-96 VASRIA
+96 
-102 SELKSPLGDAVGF
+102 
-115 KIRFAD
+115 
-121 KVSQQTLIKVMT
+121 
-133 DGILLAETQTDPDLK
+133 
-148 KYDTIIIDEA
+148 
-158 HERSLNIDFLLGYLK
+158 
-173 QLTLRRPDL
+173 
-182 KIIITSATIDVESF
+182 
-196 SKHFNHAPIIE
+196 
-207 VSGRTYPVEIRYRPL
+207 
-222 EVKDEDDQVEKIEEA
+222 
-237 ILDVVKD
+237 
-244 FSKAGGDTLIFLPG
+244 
-258 EREIRDITEF
+258 
-268 LKNKLPPHYEI
+268 
-279 LPLFSRLSNEEQQ
+279 
-292 KIFRGSNGRRIILS
+292 
-306 TNVAETSLTVP
+306 
-317 GIKYVIDPGIA
+317 
-328 RVNRYSTRNKVE
+328 
-340 QLQIEKISQASAK
+340 
-353 QRSGRCGRVSDGICV
+353 
-368 RLYSEDDFNARPLF
+368 
-382 LDPEIYRSSLASV
+382 
-395 ILKMASLH
+395 
-403 LGDVSQFPFIQ
+403 
-414 PPSRRFIQD
+414 
-423 GYLLLQELGAVDD
+423 
-436 QYELTIIGRD
+436 
-446 LAKLPMDPRLG
+446 
-457 RMLLQAKKENALS
+457 
-470 ELLIIVSA
+470 
-478 LSIQDPRERPLDK
+478 
-491 KAESEAAQ
+491 
-499 VRFFD
+499 
-504 EKSDFV
+504 
-510 SFLKLWAFFDEAIQK
+510 
-525 KTTQNNLRKL
+525 
-535 CHAHFLS
+535 
-542 YLRMREWR
+542 
-550 DLHEQIRELIL
+550 
-561 DMNYKENDK
+561 
-570 PANYVQIHRSIL
+570 
-582 AGLLGNIGI
+582 
-591 KALEDD
+591 
-597 SYVGARNIEFHLSPG
+597 
-612 SNIKRRRS
+612 
-620 KWVMAADLV
+620 MAADLV

-685 PKRNVHFGPINP
+685 AKRNVHFGPINP

-774 VEDKHP
+774 IEEKHP

-794 ANEITEVQYPET
+794 AKEITEVQYPET

-888 SHHHL
+888 THHHL

-901 LKKTKEPYMIGE
+901 LKKTKEPYMISE

-954 YVKKNDKANAVERFN
+954 HVKKNDKTNAVERFN

-980 AIELNIHQKDS
+980 AIELNTHQKDY

-1005 IRVFVS
+1005 IRMFVS

-1081 RTSSD
+1081 RTSGD
-1086 FITLIKRIKN
+1086 FIALIKRVKN
-1096 VLPQTMKA
+1096 ALPQTMKA

-1135 IFISRM
+1135 IFVSRM

-1149 IISTPSDIFSHLPR
+1149 IISTPSEIFSHLPR
-1163 YLKALMIRIEKYP
+1163 YLKALIIRIEKYP
-1176 LRADKDAI
+1176 SRADKDAI
-1184 MQKDIDRIHQ
+1184 MQKDIDRIQQ

-1238 VSLKRLEKA
+1238 VSLKRLEKV

>member
-1 MVSELLKN
+1 MSEPLKN
-9 KDKNLA
+9 KDQHLA

-30 EFPETLPVS
+30 EFPEALPVS
-39 QKIKEINEAILNH
+39 QRIKEINEAILNH

-71 ICLHLGRGIK
+71 LCLHLGRGIK

-102 SELKSPLGDAVGF
+102 SELKTPLGDAVGF

-173 QLTLRRPDL
+173 QLALRRPDL

-244 FSKAGGDTLIFLPG
+244 FSKVGGDTLIFLPG
-258 EREIRDITEF
+258 EREIRDIAEF

-403 LGDVSQFPFIQ
+403 LGDVAQFPFIQ

-436 QYELTIIGRD
+436 QYELTTIGRD

-457 RMLLQAKKENALS
+457 RMLLQAKEENALS

-510 SFLKLWAFFDEAIQK
+510 SFLKLWTFFDEAIQK

-550 DLHEQIRELIL
+550 DLHDQIRELVL

-597 SYVGARNIEFHLSPG
+597 SYVGGRNIEFHLSPG
-612 SNIKRRRS
+612 SNIKRRKS

-674 ERITLYGLTIV
+674 ERISLYGLTIV

-756 KIPQGIINGVG
+756 KIPQGIMNGVG
-767 FEDWRRE
+767 FEHWRRE
-774 VEDKHP
+774 IEDKNP

-788 LLMRRD
+788 LLMRRE

-806 LNIEGVTIPLK
+806 LNIEGITIPLK

-826 DGVTAVIS
+826 DGVTAVVS

-888 SHHHL
+888 THQHL

-954 YVKKNDKANAVERFN
+954 YVKTNDKANAVERFN

-980 AIELNIHQKDS
+980 AIELNMYQKDY

-1011 EEEAKASHRQGVL
+1011 EEEAKVSHRQGVL

-1070 DTALNSEEVMP
+1070 DTALNSEETMP
-1081 RTSSD
+1081 RTSND

-1096 VLPQTMKA
+1096 HLPQAMKA
-1104 LLDTIH
+1104 ILDTIH
-1110 LSATH
+1110 LSATY

-1135 IFISRM
+1135 IFVSRM
-1141 NFLIHNEF
+1141 NFLMHNEF

-1176 LRADKDAI
+1176 VRADKDAI

-1194 LLGERLKP
+1194 LLDERLKP
-1202 YVSKKMTPPKALKDF
+1202 YVSKKMIPPKALKDF

-1247 LDDIPFYP
+1247 LDDIPYYP

>member
-1 MVSELLKN
+1 MNVTSN
-9 KDKNLA
+9 KQDKNLA
-15 IEASRQARLESLLPI
+15 IEASRQARFESLSSI
-30 EFPETLPVS
+30 EFPEVLPVS
-39 QKIKEINEAILNH
+39 QRIEEIHEVILNH

-71 ICLHLGRGIK
+71 ICLKLGRGIK

-102 SELKSPLGDAVGF
+102 SELKVPLGDAVGF

-121 KVSQQTLIKVMT
+121 KVSAQTLIKVMT
-133 DGILLAETQTDPDLK
+133 DGVLLAETQTDPDLK
-148 KYDTIIIDEA
+148 QYDTIIIDEA

-173 QLTLRRPDL
+173 QLTLRRSDL

-196 SKHFNHAPIIE
+196 SKHFNDAPIIE

-222 EVKDEDDQVEKIEEA
+222 EVKDEDDQEEKIEEA

-244 FSKAGGDTLIFLPG
+244 FSKVGGDTLIFLPG
-258 EREIRDITEF
+258 EREIRDVADF
-268 LKNKLPPHYEI
+268 LKAKLPPHYEV
-279 LPLFSRLSNEEQQ
+279 LPLFARLSHDEQQ

-368 RLYSEDDFNARPLF
+368 RLYSEEDFNARPLF

-403 LGDVSQFPFIQ
+403 LGDVSEFPFIQ

-423 GYLLLQELGAVDD
+423 GYLLLQELGAVNDH
-436 QYELTIIGRD
+436 YELTPIGRD

-504 EKSDFV
+504 EKSDFM
-510 SFLKLWAFFDEAIQK
+510 SYLKLWTFFDEAIKK
-525 KTTQNNLRKL
+525 KTSQNQLRKL

-550 DLHEQIRELIL
+550 DLYEQIRELL
-561 DMNYKENDK
+561 SEMHFKMNEI
-570 PANYVQIHRSIL
+570 PANYMQIHRSIL
-582 AGLLGNIGI
+582 SGLLGNIGT

-597 SYVGARNIEFHLSPG
+597 SYIGARNIHFHLSPG
-612 SNIKRRRS
+612 SNIKRRKS
-620 KWVMAADLV
+620 KWVMAGELV

-642 DVEWIESLSLH
+642 DVTWIESLSHH
-653 LVEHHH
+653 LVERHH
-659 TDPYWDTKLSRVNAH
+659 TDPYWDTKLARVNAH
-674 ERITLYGLTIV
+674 ERISLYGLTIV

-697 EIAREIFIRQGL
+697 DIAREIFIRQGL
-709 VSGGYVSKGLFWKHN
+709 VQGGYVSKGLFWKHN
-724 QDLIEEVE
+724 QDLISEVE

-774 VEDKHP
+774 IEVKEPKA
-780 QVLFLTKE
+780 LFLTKA
-788 LLMRRD
+788 LLMKRD
-794 ANEITEVQYPET
+794 ANEITEIQYPET
-806 LNIEGVTIPLK
+806 LDIDGVMIPLK
-817 YRFEPGHPD
+817 YRFEPGHID
-826 DGVTAVIS
+826 DGVTAMIS
-834 EIDFHQLDLNIMQ
+834 EIDFHQLDLNRLQ

-862 KSLPKNIRTQLF
+862 KSLPKHIRTQLL
-874 PLTDT
+874 PLADS
-879 VTEFLTQYK
+879 VTEFLTQYQTY
-888 SHHHL
+888 HHL
-893 FQSISDFV
+893 FQSISDFI
-901 LKKTKEPYMIGE
+901 LKKTKEPYMIDQ

-923 FMNIEVVNQKN
+923 FMNIEVINQKN
-934 ELVSQGRDLNL
+934 EIVTQGRDLNL
-945 LKGSVKPQV
+945 LKNSVKPQV
-954 YVKKNDKANAVERFN
+954 HVKRNEKTNGIERFN
-969 LKRWDFDELPH
+969 LKRWDFDALPNT
-980 AIELNIHQKDS
+980 IDLNAHQKDYR
-991 KGFVGLSDEDESVA
+991 GFVGLSDDDESVS
-1005 IRVFVS
+1005 IRVFIS
-1011 EEEAKASHRQGVL
+1011 EEEMKQSHRQGVL
-1024 RLLSFELKPQLKQ
+1024 RLLSYELKPQLKQ
-1037 LEKDLNKL
+1037 LEKELNQL
-1045 KEAQLF
+1045 KEAQLY
-1051 LRDMIDAEELKGDV
+1051 LRDMIEPDELRSDV
-1065 IEMIL
+1065 IEMVL
-1070 DTALNSEEVMP
+1070 DSALSHEEVMP
-1081 RTSSD
+1081 RNASD
-1086 FITLIKRIKN
+1086 FLSLVKKMKHL
-1096 VLPQTMKA
+1096 LPQTMKA
-1104 LLDTIH
+1104 MLDTIH
-1110 LSATH
+1110 LSASY
-1115 YHQIKQLLKTLS
+1115 YHQLKELLNKLT

-1135 IFISRM
+1135 IFINRM
-1141 NFLIHNEF
+1141 HFLIHNEF
-1149 IISTPSDIFSHLPR
+1149 ILTTPSHVFSHLPR
-1163 YLKALMIRIEKYP
+1163 YLKALMIRIEKYAS
-1176 LRADKDAI
+1176 RVDKDALL
-1184 MQKDIDRIHQ
+1184 QKDIDRIHQ
-1194 LLGERLKP
+1194 LLDARLKP
-1202 YVSKKMTPPKALKDF
+1202 YTSKKMTPPQALRDF
-1217 QWQIEE
+1217 PWQIEE

-1247 LDDIPFYP
+1247 LDDIPYYA

>member
-1 MVSELLKN
+1 MNVTSN
-9 KDKNLA
+9 KQDKNLA
-15 IEASRQARLESLLPI
+15 IEASRQARFESLSSI
-30 EFPETLPVS
+30 EFPEALPVS
-39 QKIKEINEAILNH
+39 QRIKEIHEAILKH

-71 ICLHLGRGIK
+71 ICLKLGRGIK
-81 GLIGHTQPRRLAARS
+81 GLIGHTQPRRIAARS

-102 SELKSPLGDAVGF
+102 SELKVPLGDAVGF

-121 KVSQQTLIKVMT
+121 KVSPQTLIKVMT
-133 DGILLAETQTDPDLK
+133 DGVLLAETQTDPDLK
-148 KYDTIIIDEA
+148 QYDTIIIDEA

-173 QLTLRRPDL
+173 QLSQRRPDL
-182 KIIITSATIDVESF
+182 KIIITSATIDVQSF
-196 SKHFNHAPIIE
+196 SKHFNDAPIIE

-222 EVKDEDDQVEKIEEA
+222 EVKDEDDQEEKIEEA

-244 FSKAGGDTLIFLPG
+244 FSKVGGDTLIFLPG
-258 EREIRDITEF
+258 EREIRDVADF
-268 LKNKLPPHYEI
+268 LKAKLPPHYEV
-279 LPLFSRLSNEEQQ
+279 LPLFARLSHEEQQ
-292 KIFRGSNGRRIILS
+292 KIFRSSNGRRIILS

-368 RLYSEDDFNARPLF
+368 RLYSEEDFNARPLF

-423 GYLLLQELGAVDD
+423 GYLLLQELGAVND
-436 QYELTIIGRD
+436 QYALTPIGRD

-510 SFLKLWAFFDEAIQK
+510 SYLKLWQFFDEAIK
-525 KTTQNNLRKL
+525 MKTSQNQLRKL

-550 DLHEQIRELIL
+550 DLYEQIRDLLSEMHFK
-561 DMNYKENDK
+561 MNEK
-570 PANYVQIHRSIL
+570 PANYDQIHRAIL
-582 AGLLGNIGI
+582 SGLLGNIGT

-597 SYVGARNIEFHLSPG
+597 SYNGARNIHFHLSPG
-612 SNIKRRRS
+612 SNIKRRKS

-642 DVEWIESLSLH
+642 DVAWIESLSLH

-724 QDLIEEVE
+724 QDLISEVE

-744 VNEEDLFQFYDE
+744 VNEEDLFQFYDA
-756 KIPQGIINGVG
+756 KIPQGIINGDG

-774 VEDKHP
+774 IELKDPKA
-780 QVLFLTKE
+780 LFLTKA
-788 LLMRRD
+788 LLMKRD

-806 LNIEGVTIPLK
+806 LNIGGVTIPLK

-834 EIDFHQLDLNIMQ
+834 EIDFHQLDLDILQ

-862 KSLPKNIRTQLF
+862 KSLPKHIRI
-874 PLTDT
+874 PLLPLSDT
-879 VTEFLTQYK
+879 VTAFLTQYK
-888 SHHHL
+888 THHHL
-893 FQSISDFV
+893 FQSISDFI
-901 LKKTKEPYMIGE
+901 LKKTKEPYMIDE
-913 EEIESLPRHC
+913 DEIESLPRHC
-923 FMNIEVVNQKN
+923 FMNIEVRNQKN
-934 ELVSQGRDLNL
+934 EIVIQGRDLNL
-945 LKGSVKPQV
+945 LKNSVKPQV
-954 YVKKNDKANAVERFN
+954 HVKKNEKTSAIERFN
-969 LKRWDFDELPH
+969 LKRWDFDALPNT
-980 AIELNIHQKDS
+980 IDLNAHQKDY
-991 KGFVGLSDEDESVA
+991 KGFVGLSDDDESVS

-1011 EEEAKASHRQGVL
+1011 EEEMKQSHRQGVL
-1024 RLLSFELKPQLKQ
+1024 RLLSYELKPQLKQ
-1037 LEKDLNKL
+1037 LEKELNQL
-1045 KEAQLF
+1045 KEAQLY
-1051 LRDMIDAEELKGDV
+1051 LRDMIEPEELRGDV
-1065 IEMIL
+1065 IEMVL
-1070 DTALNSEEVMP
+1070 DSALSHEEIMP
-1081 RTSSD
+1081 RNASD
-1086 FITLIKRIKN
+1086 FLSLLKNIKH

-1104 LLDTIH
+1104 MLDTIH
-1110 LSATH
+1110 LSASY
-1115 YHQIKQLLKTLS
+1115 YHQLKERINSLS

-1135 IFISRM
+1135 IFMSRM

-1149 IISTPSDIFSHLPR
+1149 ILTTPSHVFSHLPR
-1163 YLKALMIRIEKYP
+1163 YLKALMIRIEKYAS
-1176 LRADKDAI
+1176 RVDKDALL
-1184 MQKDIDRIHQ
+1184 QKDIDRIHQ
-1194 LLGERLKP
+1194 LLDARLKP
-1202 YVSKKMTPPKALKDF
+1202 YTSKKMTPPKALKDF

-1247 LDDIPFYP
+1247 LDDIPYYT

>member
-1 MVSELLKN
+1 VNVTSN
-9 KDKNLA
+9 KQDKNLA
-15 IEASRQARLESLLPI
+15 IEASRQARFVSLSSI
-30 EFPETLPVS
+30 EFPEVLPVS
-39 QKIKEINEAILNH
+39 QRIKEIHEAILKH

-71 ICLHLGRGIK
+71 ICLKLGRGIK
-81 GLIGHTQPRRLAARS
+81 GLIGHTQPRRIAARS

-102 SELKSPLGDAVGF
+102 SELKVPLGDVVGF

-121 KVSQQTLIKVMT
+121 KVSPQTLIKVMT
-133 DGILLAETQTDPDLK
+133 DGVLLAETQTDPDLK
-148 KYDTIIIDEA
+148 QYDTIIIDEA

-173 QLTLRRPDL
+173 QLTLRRSDL

-196 SKHFNHAPIIE
+196 SKHFNDAPIIE

-222 EVKDEDDQVEKIEEA
+222 EVKDEDDQEEKIEEA

-244 FSKAGGDTLIFLPG
+244 FSKVGGDTLIFLPG
-258 EREIRDITEF
+258 EREIRDVADF
-268 LKNKLPPHYEI
+268 LKAKLPPHYEV
-279 LPLFSRLSNEEQQ
+279 LPLFARLSYDEQQ

-368 RLYSEDDFNARPLF
+368 RLYSEEDFNARPLF

-423 GYLLLQELGAVDD
+423 GYLLLQELGAVNDH
-436 QYELTIIGRD
+436 YELTPIGRD

-457 RMLLQAKKENALS
+457 RMLLLAKKENALS

-510 SFLKLWAFFDEAIQK
+510 SYLKLWTFFDEAIQK
-525 KTTQNNLRKL
+525 RTSQNQLRKL

-550 DLHEQIRELIL
+550 DLYEQIRELL
-561 DMNYKENDK
+561 LEMHFKMNEI
-570 PANYVQIHRSIL
+570 PANYMQIHRSIL
-582 AGLLGNIGI
+582 SGLLGNIGT

-597 SYVGARNIEFHLSPG
+597 SYVGARNIHFHLSPA
-612 SNIKRRRS
+612 SNIKRRKS
-620 KWVMAADLV
+620 KWVMAAELV

-642 DVEWIESLSLH
+642 DVTWIESLSHH

-659 TDPYWDTKLSRVNAH
+659 TDPYWDTKLARVNAH
-674 ERITLYGLTIV
+674 ERISLYGLTIV

-709 VSGGYVSKGLFWKHN
+709 VQGGYVSKGIFWKHN
-724 QDLIEEVE
+724 QDLISEVE

-744 VNEEDLFQFYDE
+744 VNEEDLFQFYDT
-756 KIPQGIINGVG
+756 KIPPGIINGDG

-774 VEDKHP
+774 IEVKEPKA
-780 QVLFLTKE
+780 LFLTKA
-788 LLMRRD
+788 LLMKRD

-806 LNIEGVTIPLK
+806 LDIDGVMIPLK
-817 YRFEPGHPD
+817 YRFEPGHMD
-826 DGVTAVIS
+826 DGVTAMIS
-834 EIDFHQLDLNIMQ
+834 EIDFHQLDLNRLQ

-862 KSLPKNIRTQLF
+862 KSLPKHIRIQLL
-874 PLTDT
+874 PLADS

-888 SHHHL
+888 TYHHL
-893 FQSISDFV
+893 FQSISDFI
-901 LKKTKEPYMIGE
+901 LKKTKEPYMIDQD
-913 EEIESLPRHC
+913 EIESLPRHC
-923 FMNIEVVNQKN
+923 FMNIEVINQKN
-934 ELVSQGRDLNL
+934 EIVIQGRDLNL
-945 LKGSVKPQV
+945 LKNSVKPQV
-954 YVKKNDKANAVERFN
+954 HVKRNEKTNGIERFN
-969 LKRWDFDELPH
+969 LKRWDFDALPNTLD
-980 AIELNIHQKDS
+980 LNAHQKDY
-991 KGFVGLSDEDESVA
+991 KGFVGLSDEDESVS

-1011 EEEAKASHRQGVL
+1011 EEEMKQSHRQGVL

-1037 LEKDLNKL
+1037 LEKELNQL
-1045 KEAQLF
+1045 KEAQIY
-1051 LRDMIDAEELKGDV
+1051 LRDMIEPDELRSDV
-1065 IEMIL
+1065 IEMVL
-1070 DTALNSEEVMP
+1070 DSALSHEEVMP
-1081 RTSSD
+1081 RNASD
-1086 FITLIKRIKN
+1086 FLSLVKN
-1096 VLPQTMKA
+1096 MKHVLPQTMKA
-1104 LLDTIH
+1104 MLDTIH
-1110 LSATH
+1110 LSATY
-1115 YHQIKQLLKTLS
+1115 YHQLKELLNKLT

-1135 IFISRM
+1135 IFINRM
-1141 NFLIHNEF
+1141 HFLIHNEF
-1149 IISTPSDIFSHLPR
+1149 ILTTPSHVFSHLPR
-1163 YLKALMIRIEKYP
+1163 YLKALKIRIEKYAS
-1176 LRADKDAI
+1176 RVDKDALL
-1184 MQKDIDRIHQ
+1184 QKDIDRIHQ
-1194 LLGERLKP
+1194 LLDARLKP
-1202 YVSKKMTPPKALKDF
+1202 YTSKKMTPPKALKDF

-1247 LDDIPFYP
+1247 LDDIPYYV

>member
-1 MVSELLKN
+1 
-9 KDKNLA
+9 
-15 IEASRQARLESLLPI
+15 
-30 EFPETLPVS
+30 
-39 QKIKEINEAILNH
+39 
-52 QVVILCGETGSGK
+52 
-65 TTQLPK
+65 
-71 ICLHLGRGIK
+71 
-81 GLIGHTQPRRLAARS
+81 
-96 VASRIA
+96 
-102 SELKSPLGDAVGF
+102 
-115 KIRFAD
+115 
-121 KVSQQTLIKVMT
+121 
-133 DGILLAETQTDPDLK
+133 
-148 KYDTIIIDEA
+148 
-158 HERSLNIDFLLGYLK
+158 
-173 QLTLRRPDL
+173 
-182 KIIITSATIDVESF
+182 
-196 SKHFNHAPIIE
+196 
-207 VSGRTYPVEIRYRPL
+207 
-222 EVKDEDDQVEKIEEA
+222 
-237 ILDVVKD
+237 
-244 FSKAGGDTLIFLPG
+244 
-258 EREIRDITEF
+258 
-268 LKNKLPPHYEI
+268 
-279 LPLFSRLSNEEQQ
+279 
-292 KIFRGSNGRRIILS
+292 
-306 TNVAETSLTVP
+306 
-317 GIKYVIDPGIA
+317 
-328 RVNRYSTRNKVE
+328 
-340 QLQIEKISQASAK
+340 
-353 QRSGRCGRVSDGICV
+353 
-368 RLYSEDDFNARPLF
+368 
-382 LDPEIYRSSLASV
+382 
-395 ILKMASLH
+395 
-403 LGDVSQFPFIQ
+403 
-414 PPSRRFIQD
+414 
-423 GYLLLQELGAVDD
+423 
-436 QYELTIIGRD
+436 
-446 LAKLPMDPRLG
+446 
-457 RMLLQAKKENALS
+457 
-470 ELLIIVSA
+470 
-478 LSIQDPRERPLDK
+478 
-491 KAESEAAQ
+491 
-499 VRFFD
+499 
-504 EKSDFV
+504 
-510 SFLKLWAFFDEAIQK
+510 
-525 KTTQNNLRKL
+525 
-535 CHAHFLS
+535 
-542 YLRMREWR
+542 
-550 DLHEQIRELIL
+550 
-561 DMNYKENDK
+561 
-570 PANYVQIHRSIL
+570 
-582 AGLLGNIGI
+582 
-591 KALEDD
+591 
-597 SYVGARNIEFHLSPG
+597 
-612 SNIKRRRS
+612 
-620 KWVMAADLV
+620 
-629 DTTKLYARTAAEI
+629 
-642 DVEWIESLSLH
+642 
-653 LVEHHH
+653 
-659 TDPYWDTKLSRVNAH
+659 
-674 ERITLYGLTIV
+674 
-685 PKRNVHFGPINP
+685 VHFGPINP

-774 VEDKHP
+774 IEEKHP

-794 ANEITEVQYPET
+794 AKEITEVQYPET

-834 EIDFHQLDLNIMQ
+834 EIDFHQLDLNILQ

-888 SHHHL
+888 THHHL

-945 LKGSVKPQV
+945 LKGSVKPQLH
-954 YVKKNDKANAVERFN
+954 VKKNDKANAVERFN

-980 AIELNIHQKDS
+980 AIELNTHQKDY

-1011 EEEAKASHRQGVL
+1011 EEEARVSHRQGVL
-1024 RLLSFELKPQLKQ
+1024 RLLSFELKLQLKQ

-1065 IEMIL
+1065 IEMVL
-1070 DTALNSEEVMP
+1070 DTALNSEEMMP

-1086 FITLIKRIKN
+1086 FIALIKRIKN
-1096 VLPQTMKA
+1096 ALPQAMKA
-1104 LLDTIH
+1104 ILDTIH

-1115 YHQIKQLLKTLS
+1115 YHQIKQLLKALS

-1135 IFISRM
+1135 VFVSRM

-1176 LRADKDAI
+1176 SRADKDAI
-1184 MQKDIDRIHQ
+1184 MQKDIDRIQQ

-1202 YVSKKMTPPKALKDF
+1202 YTSKKMTPPKALKDF

-1247 LDDIPFYP
+1247 LDDIPYYP

>member
-1 MVSELLKN
+1 
-9 KDKNLA
+9 
-15 IEASRQARLESLLPI
+15 
-30 EFPETLPVS
+30 
-39 QKIKEINEAILNH
+39 
-52 QVVILCGETGSGK
+52 
-65 TTQLPK
+65 
-71 ICLHLGRGIK
+71 
-81 GLIGHTQPRRLAARS
+81 
-96 VASRIA
+96 
-102 SELKSPLGDAVGF
+102 
-115 KIRFAD
+115 
-121 KVSQQTLIKVMT
+121 
-133 DGILLAETQTDPDLK
+133 
-148 KYDTIIIDEA
+148 
-158 HERSLNIDFLLGYLK
+158 
-173 QLTLRRPDL
+173 
-182 KIIITSATIDVESF
+182 
-196 SKHFNHAPIIE
+196 
-207 VSGRTYPVEIRYRPL
+207 
-222 EVKDEDDQVEKIEEA
+222 
-237 ILDVVKD
+237 
-244 FSKAGGDTLIFLPG
+244 
-258 EREIRDITEF
+258 
-268 LKNKLPPHYEI
+268 
-279 LPLFSRLSNEEQQ
+279 
-292 KIFRGSNGRRIILS
+292 
-306 TNVAETSLTVP
+306 
-317 GIKYVIDPGIA
+317 
-328 RVNRYSTRNKVE
+328 
-340 QLQIEKISQASAK
+340 
-353 QRSGRCGRVSDGICV
+353 
-368 RLYSEDDFNARPLF
+368 
-382 LDPEIYRSSLASV
+382 
-395 ILKMASLH
+395 
-403 LGDVSQFPFIQ
+403 
-414 PPSRRFIQD
+414 
-423 GYLLLQELGAVDD
+423 
-436 QYELTIIGRD
+436 
-446 LAKLPMDPRLG
+446 
-457 RMLLQAKKENALS
+457 
-470 ELLIIVSA
+470 
-478 LSIQDPRERPLDK
+478 
-491 KAESEAAQ
+491 
-499 VRFFD
+499 
-504 EKSDFV
+504 
-510 SFLKLWAFFDEAIQK
+510 
-525 KTTQNNLRKL
+525 
-535 CHAHFLS
+535 
-542 YLRMREWR
+542 
-550 DLHEQIRELIL
+550 
-561 DMNYKENDK
+561 
-570 PANYVQIHRSIL
+570 
-582 AGLLGNIGI
+582 
-591 KALEDD
+591 
-597 SYVGARNIEFHLSPG
+597 
-612 SNIKRRRS
+612 
-620 KWVMAADLV
+620 
-629 DTTKLYARTAAEI
+629 
-642 DVEWIESLSLH
+642 
-653 LVEHHH
+653 
-659 TDPYWDTKLSRVNAH
+659 
-674 ERITLYGLTIV
+674 
-685 PKRNVHFGPINP
+685 VHFGPINP

-774 VEDKHP
+774 IEDKHP

-888 SHHHL
+888 THHHF

-945 LKGSVKPQV
+945 LKVSVKPQV
-954 YVKKNDKANAVERFN
+954 HVKKNDKTNAVERFN

-980 AIELNIHQKDS
+980 AIELNTHQKDY

-1024 RLLSFELKPQLKQ
+1024 RFLSFELKPQLKQ

-1135 IFISRM
+1135 IFVSRM

-1149 IISTPSDIFSHLPR
+1149 IISTPSEAFSHLPR

-1176 LRADKDAI
+1176 SRVDKDAI
-1184 MQKDIDRIHQ
+1184 MQKDIDRIYQ

-1202 YVSKKMTPPKALKDF
+1202 YASKKMTPPKALKDF

>member
-1 MVSELLKN
+1 VSELLKN

-39 QKIKEINEAILNH
+39 QRIKEINEAILNH

-244 FSKAGGDTLIFLPG
+244 FSKVGGDTLIFLPG
-258 EREIRDITEF
+258 EREIRDIAEF
-268 LKNKLPPHYEI
+268 LKNKLPPHHEI

-491 KAESEAAQ
+491 KAKSEAAQ

-642 DVEWIESLSLH
+642 DVDWIESLSLH

-685 PKRNVHFGPINP
+685 PKRNVHLGPINP

-774 VEDKHP
+774 IEGKHP

-788 LLMRRD
+788 ILMRRD

-834 EIDFHQLDLNIMQ
+834 EINFHQLDLNIMQ

-888 SHHHL
+888 THHHL

-901 LKKTKEPYMIGE
+901 LKKTKEPYMISE

-954 YVKKNDKANAVERFN
+954 HVKKNDKTNAVERFN
-969 LKRWDFDELPH
+969 LKRWDFDELTY
-980 AIELNIHQKDS
+980 AIELNTHQKDY

-1070 DTALNSEEVMP
+1070 DTTLNSEEVMP
-1081 RTSSD
+1081 RTSGD
-1086 FITLIKRIKN
+1086 FIALIKRIKN
-1096 VLPQTMKA
+1096 ALPQTMKA

-1135 IFISRM
+1135 IFVSRM

-1149 IISTPSDIFSHLPR
+1149 IISTPSEAFSHLPR
-1163 YLKALMIRIEKYP
+1163 YLKALIIRIEKYP
-1176 LRADKDAI
+1176 SRVDKDAI

-1194 LLGERLKP
+1194 MLGERLKP
-1202 YVSKKMTPPKALKDF
+1202 YASKKMTPPKALKDF

>member
-1 MVSELLKN
+1 
-9 KDKNLA
+9 
-15 IEASRQARLESLLPI
+15 
-30 EFPETLPVS
+30 
-39 QKIKEINEAILNH
+39 
-52 QVVILCGETGSGK
+52 
-65 TTQLPK
+65 
-71 ICLHLGRGIK
+71 
-81 GLIGHTQPRRLAARS
+81 
-96 VASRIA
+96 
-102 SELKSPLGDAVGF
+102 
-115 KIRFAD
+115 
-121 KVSQQTLIKVMT
+121 
-133 DGILLAETQTDPDLK
+133 
-148 KYDTIIIDEA
+148 
-158 HERSLNIDFLLGYLK
+158 
-173 QLTLRRPDL
+173 
-182 KIIITSATIDVESF
+182 
-196 SKHFNHAPIIE
+196 
-207 VSGRTYPVEIRYRPL
+207 
-222 EVKDEDDQVEKIEEA
+222 
-237 ILDVVKD
+237 
-244 FSKAGGDTLIFLPG
+244 
-258 EREIRDITEF
+258 
-268 LKNKLPPHYEI
+268 
-279 LPLFSRLSNEEQQ
+279 
-292 KIFRGSNGRRIILS
+292 
-306 TNVAETSLTVP
+306 
-317 GIKYVIDPGIA
+317 
-328 RVNRYSTRNKVE
+328 
-340 QLQIEKISQASAK
+340 
-353 QRSGRCGRVSDGICV
+353 
-368 RLYSEDDFNARPLF
+368 
-382 LDPEIYRSSLASV
+382 
-395 ILKMASLH
+395 
-403 LGDVSQFPFIQ
+403 
-414 PPSRRFIQD
+414 
-423 GYLLLQELGAVDD
+423 
-436 QYELTIIGRD
+436 
-446 LAKLPMDPRLG
+446 
-457 RMLLQAKKENALS
+457 
-470 ELLIIVSA
+470 
-478 LSIQDPRERPLDK
+478 
-491 KAESEAAQ
+491 
-499 VRFFD
+499 
-504 EKSDFV
+504 
-510 SFLKLWAFFDEAIQK
+510 
-525 KTTQNNLRKL
+525 
-535 CHAHFLS
+535 
-542 YLRMREWR
+542 
-550 DLHEQIRELIL
+550 
-561 DMNYKENDK
+561 
-570 PANYVQIHRSIL
+570 
-582 AGLLGNIGI
+582 
-591 KALEDD
+591 
-597 SYVGARNIEFHLSPG
+597 
-612 SNIKRRRS
+612 
-620 KWVMAADLV
+620 MAADLV

-697 EIAREIFIRQGL
+697 ELAREIFIRQGL

-756 KIPQGIINGVG
+756 KIPQGIINGMG

-774 VEDKHP
+774 IEDKHP
-780 QVLFLTKE
+780 QALFLTKE

-888 SHHHL
+888 THHHL

-954 YVKKNDKANAVERFN
+954 HVKKNDKTNAVERFN

-980 AIELNIHQKDS
+980 AIELNTHQKDY
-991 KGFVGLSDEDESVA
+991 KGFVGLSDEVDSVA

-1011 EEEAKASHRQGVL
+1011 EEEAKVSHRQGIL

-1037 LEKDLNKL
+1037 LEKDLSKL

-1096 VLPQTMKA
+1096 ALPQAMKNI
-1104 LLDTIH
+1104 LDTIH

-1135 IFISRM
+1135 IFVSRM

-1149 IISTPSDIFSHLPR
+1149 IISTPSDTFSHLPR
-1163 YLKALMIRIEKYP
+1163 YLKALIIRIEKYP
-1176 LRADKDAI
+1176 SRVDKDAI
-1184 MQKDIDRIHQ
+1184 MQKDIDRIQQ

-1202 YVSKKMTPPKALKDF
+1202 YVSKTIRKS
-1217 QWQIEE
+1217 
-1223 LHVSLFAQDLKTAYP
+1223 VG
-1238 VSLKRLEKA
+1238 
-1247 LDDIPFYP
+1247 

>member
-1 MVSELLKN
+1 
-9 KDKNLA
+9 
-15 IEASRQARLESLLPI
+15 
-30 EFPETLPVS
+30 
-39 QKIKEINEAILNH
+39 
-52 QVVILCGETGSGK
+52 
-65 TTQLPK
+65 
-71 ICLHLGRGIK
+71 
-81 GLIGHTQPRRLAARS
+81 
-96 VASRIA
+96 
-102 SELKSPLGDAVGF
+102 
-115 KIRFAD
+115 
-121 KVSQQTLIKVMT
+121 
-133 DGILLAETQTDPDLK
+133 
-148 KYDTIIIDEA
+148 
-158 HERSLNIDFLLGYLK
+158 
-173 QLTLRRPDL
+173 
-182 KIIITSATIDVESF
+182 
-196 SKHFNHAPIIE
+196 
-207 VSGRTYPVEIRYRPL
+207 
-222 EVKDEDDQVEKIEEA
+222 
-237 ILDVVKD
+237 
-244 FSKAGGDTLIFLPG
+244 
-258 EREIRDITEF
+258 
-268 LKNKLPPHYEI
+268 
-279 LPLFSRLSNEEQQ
+279 
-292 KIFRGSNGRRIILS
+292 
-306 TNVAETSLTVP
+306 
-317 GIKYVIDPGIA
+317 
-328 RVNRYSTRNKVE
+328 
-340 QLQIEKISQASAK
+340 
-353 QRSGRCGRVSDGICV
+353 
-368 RLYSEDDFNARPLF
+368 
-382 LDPEIYRSSLASV
+382 
-395 ILKMASLH
+395 
-403 LGDVSQFPFIQ
+403 
-414 PPSRRFIQD
+414 
-423 GYLLLQELGAVDD
+423 
-436 QYELTIIGRD
+436 
-446 LAKLPMDPRLG
+446 
-457 RMLLQAKKENALS
+457 
-470 ELLIIVSA
+470 
-478 LSIQDPRERPLDK
+478 
-491 KAESEAAQ
+491 
-499 VRFFD
+499 
-504 EKSDFV
+504 
-510 SFLKLWAFFDEAIQK
+510 
-525 KTTQNNLRKL
+525 
-535 CHAHFLS
+535 
-542 YLRMREWR
+542 
-550 DLHEQIRELIL
+550 
-561 DMNYKENDK
+561 
-570 PANYVQIHRSIL
+570 
-582 AGLLGNIGI
+582 
-591 KALEDD
+591 
-597 SYVGARNIEFHLSPG
+597 
-612 SNIKRRRS
+612 
-620 KWVMAADLV
+620 
-629 DTTKLYARTAAEI
+629 
-642 DVEWIESLSLH
+642 
-653 LVEHHH
+653 
-659 TDPYWDTKLSRVNAH
+659 
-674 ERITLYGLTIV
+674 V

-709 VSGGYVSKGLFWKHN
+709 VSGGYVSRGLFWKHN

-774 VEDKHP
+774 IEDKNP

-806 LNIEGVTIPLK
+806 LNIEGVKIPLK

-888 SHHHL
+888 THNHL

-954 YVKKNDKANAVERFN
+954 HVKKNDKANAVERFN

-980 AIELNIHQKDS
+980 AIELNTHQKDY

-1011 EEEAKASHRQGVL
+1011 EEEAKVSHRQGVL

-1070 DTALNSEEVMP
+1070 DVALNSEGLMP

-1096 VLPQTMKA
+1096 ILPQTMKTM
-1104 LLDTIH
+1104 LDTIH

-1135 IFISRM
+1135 IFVSRM

-1149 IISTPSDIFSHLPR
+1149 IISTPSDTFSHLPR
-1163 YLKALMIRIEKYP
+1163 YLKALIIRIEKYP
-1176 LRADKDAI
+1176 SRADKDAL
-1184 MQKDIDRIHQ
+1184 MQKDIDRIQQ

-1202 YVSKKMTPPKALKDF
+1202 YVSKKMTPPRALKDF
-1217 QWQIEE
+1217 QWLIEE

-1247 LDDIPFYP
+1247 LDDIPYYP

>member
-1 MVSELLKN
+1 MNVTSN
-9 KDKNLA
+9 KQDKNLA
-15 IEASRQARLESLLPI
+15 IEASRQARFVSLSSI
-30 EFPETLPVS
+30 EFPEVLPVS
-39 QKIKEINEAILNH
+39 QRIKEIHEAILKH

-71 ICLHLGRGIK
+71 ICLKLGRGIK
-81 GLIGHTQPRRLAARS
+81 GLIGHTQPRRIAARS

-102 SELKSPLGDAVGF
+102 SELKVPLGDVVGF

-121 KVSQQTLIKVMT
+121 KVSPQTLIKVMT
-133 DGILLAETQTDPDLK
+133 DGVLLAETQTDPDLK
-148 KYDTIIIDEA
+148 QYDTIIIDEA

-173 QLTLRRPDL
+173 QLTLRRSDL

-196 SKHFNHAPIIE
+196 SKHFNDAPIIE

-222 EVKDEDDQVEKIEEA
+222 EVKDEDDQEEKIEEA

-244 FSKAGGDTLIFLPG
+244 FSKVGGDTLIFLPG
-258 EREIRDITEF
+258 EREIRDVADF
-268 LKNKLPPHYEI
+268 LKAKLPPHYEV
-279 LPLFSRLSNEEQQ
+279 LPLFARLSYDEQQ

-368 RLYSEDDFNARPLF
+368 RLYSEEDFNARPLF

-423 GYLLLQELGAVDD
+423 GYLLLQELGAVNDH
-436 QYELTIIGRD
+436 YELTPIGRD

-457 RMLLQAKKENALS
+457 RMLLLAKKENALS

-510 SFLKLWAFFDEAIQK
+510 SYLKLWTFFDEAIQK
-525 KTTQNNLRKL
+525 RTSQNQLRKL

-550 DLHEQIRELIL
+550 DLYEQIRELL
-561 DMNYKENDK
+561 LEMHFKMNEI
-570 PANYVQIHRSIL
+570 PANYMQIHRSIL
-582 AGLLGNIGI
+582 SGLLGNIGT

-597 SYVGARNIEFHLSPG
+597 SYVGARNIHFHLSPA
-612 SNIKRRRS
+612 SNIKRRKS
-620 KWVMAADLV
+620 KWVMAAELV

-642 DVEWIESLSLH
+642 DVTWIESLSHH

-659 TDPYWDTKLSRVNAH
+659 TDPYWDTKLARVNAH
-674 ERITLYGLTIV
+674 ERISLYGLTIV

-709 VSGGYVSKGLFWKHN
+709 VQGGYVSKGIFWKHN
-724 QDLIEEVE
+724 QDLISEVE

-744 VNEEDLFQFYDE
+744 VNEEDLFQFYDT
-756 KIPQGIINGVG
+756 KIPPGIINGDG

-774 VEDKHP
+774 IEVKEPKA
-780 QVLFLTKE
+780 LFLTKA
-788 LLMRRD
+788 LLMKRD

-806 LNIEGVTIPLK
+806 LDIDGVMIPLK
-817 YRFEPGHPD
+817 YRFEPGHMD
-826 DGVTAVIS
+826 DGVTAMIS
-834 EIDFHQLDLNIMQ
+834 EIDFHQLDLNRLQ

-862 KSLPKNIRTQLF
+862 KSLPKHIRIQLL
-874 PLTDT
+874 PLADS

-888 SHHHL
+888 TYHHL
-893 FQSISDFV
+893 FQSISDFI
-901 LKKTKEPYMIGE
+901 LKKTKEPYMIDQD
-913 EEIESLPRHC
+913 EIESLPRHC
-923 FMNIEVVNQKN
+923 FMNIEVINQKN
-934 ELVSQGRDLNL
+934 EIVIQGRDLNL
-945 LKGSVKPQV
+945 LKNSVKPQV
-954 YVKKNDKANAVERFN
+954 HVKRNEKTNGIERFN
-969 LKRWDFDELPH
+969 LKRWDFDALPNTLD
-980 AIELNIHQKDS
+980 LNAHQKDY
-991 KGFVGLSDEDESVA
+991 KGFVGLSDEDESVS

-1011 EEEAKASHRQGVL
+1011 EEEMKQSHRQGVL

-1037 LEKDLNKL
+1037 LEKELNQL
-1045 KEAQLF
+1045 KEAQIY
-1051 LRDMIDAEELKGDV
+1051 LRDMIEPDELRSDV
-1065 IEMIL
+1065 IEMVL
-1070 DTALNSEEVMP
+1070 DSALSHEEVMP
-1081 RTSSD
+1081 RNASD
-1086 FITLIKRIKN
+1086 FLSLVKN
-1096 VLPQTMKA
+1096 MKHVLPQTMKA
-1104 LLDTIH
+1104 MLDTIH
-1110 LSATH
+1110 LSATY
-1115 YHQIKQLLKTLS
+1115 YHQLKELLNKLT

-1135 IFISRM
+1135 IFINRM
-1141 NFLIHNEF
+1141 HFLIHNEF
-1149 IISTPSDIFSHLPR
+1149 ILTTPSHVFSHLPR
-1163 YLKALMIRIEKYP
+1163 YLKALKIRIEKYAS
-1176 LRADKDAI
+1176 RVDKDALL
-1184 MQKDIDRIHQ
+1184 QKDIDRIHQ
-1194 LLGERLKP
+1194 LLDARLKP
-1202 YVSKKMTPPKALKDF
+1202 YTSKKMTPPKALKDF

-1247 LDDIPFYP
+1247 LDDIPYYV

>member
-1 MVSELLKN
+1 MSELLKK
-9 KDKNLA
+9 KDHHLA
-15 IEASRQARLESLLPI
+15 IEISRQARFESLSSI
-30 EFPETLPVS
+30 EFPEALPVS
-39 QKIKEINEAILNH
+39 QRVKEISEAILHH
-52 QVVILCGETGSGK
+52 QVLILCGETGSGK

-133 DGILLAETQTDPDLK
+133 DGVLLAETQTDPDLK
-148 KYDTIIIDEA
+148 QYDTIIIDEA

-222 EVKDEDDQVEKIEEA
+222 EVKDEDDQEEKIEEA

-258 EREIRDITEF
+258 EREIRDIAEF
-268 LKNKLPPHYEI
+268 LKNKLPPHYEV

-368 RLYSEDDFNARPLF
+368 RLYSEEDFNARPLF

-423 GYLLLQELGAVDD
+423 GYLLLQELGAVND
-436 QYELTIIGRD
+436 QYELTPIGRD
-446 LAKLPMDPRLG
+446 LARLPMDPRLG
-457 RMLLQAKKENALS
+457 RMLLQAKKENALA

-491 KAESEAAQ
+491 KADSEAAQ

-550 DLHEQIRELIL
+550 DLHDQIRELIL
-561 DMNYKENDK
+561 DMHYKENDK
-570 PANYVQIHRSIL
+570 PANYAQIHRSIL
-582 AGLLGNIGI
+582 SGLLGNIGI

-597 SYVGARNIEFHLSPG
+597 SYIGARNIQFHLSPG
-612 SNIKRRRS
+612 SNIKRRKS

-653 LVEHHH
+653 LIEHHH

-732 LLEHKARRLDVL
+732 LLEHKVRRLDVL
-744 VNEEDLFQFYDE
+744 VNEEDLFEFYDN
-756 KIPQGIINGVG
+756 KIPQGIINGDG

-774 VEDKHP
+774 IELKDP
-780 QVLFLTKE
+780 QALFLTKA
-788 LLMRRD
+788 LLMKRD
-794 ANEITEVQYPET
+794 ANEITEIQYPESLT
-806 LNIEGVTIPLK
+806 IEGILIPLK
-817 YRFEPGHPD
+817 YRFEPGHSD
-826 DGVTAVIS
+826 DGVTAIIS
-834 EIDFHQLDLNIMQ
+834 EIDFHQLDLNILQ
-847 WLVPGMIREKLNCIF
+847 WLVPGMIREKMNCIF

-888 SHHHL
+888 THHHL
-893 FQSISDFV
+893 FQSISDFI
-901 LKKTKEPYMIGE
+901 LKKTKEPHMINE

-923 FMNIEVVNQKN
+923 FMNIEVRNQKN

-954 YVKKNDKANAVERFN
+954 HVKKNDKANAVERFN

-980 AIELNIHQKDS
+980 AIELNTHQKDY

-1011 EEEAKASHRQGVL
+1011 EEEARVSHRQGVL
-1024 RLLSFELKPQLKQ
+1024 RLLSFELKLQLKQ

-1065 IEMIL
+1065 IEMVL
-1070 DTALNSEEVMP
+1070 DTALNSEEMMP

-1086 FITLIKRIKN
+1086 FIALIKRIKN
-1096 VLPQTMKA
+1096 ALPQAMKA
-1104 LLDTIH
+1104 ILDTIH
-1110 LSATH
+1110 LSASH

-1127 PIQKRSES
+1127 PVQKKSES
-1135 IFISRM
+1135 IFVNRM

-1149 IISTPSDIFSHLPR
+1149 IITTPSDIFSHLPR
-1163 YLKALMIRIEKYP
+1163 YLKALIIRIEKYP
-1176 LRADKDAI
+1176 SRVDKDAL

-1194 LLGERLKP
+1194 LLSERLKP

-1247 LDDIPFYP
+1247 LDDIPYYP

>member
-1 MVSELLKN
+1 M
-9 KDKNLA
+9 
-15 IEASRQARLESLLPI
+15 
-30 EFPETLPVS
+30 
-39 QKIKEINEAILNH
+39 
-52 QVVILCGETGSGK
+52 
-65 TTQLPK
+65 
-71 ICLHLGRGIK
+71 
-81 GLIGHTQPRRLAARS
+81 
-96 VASRIA
+96 
-102 SELKSPLGDAVGF
+102 
-115 KIRFAD
+115 
-121 KVSQQTLIKVMT
+121 
-133 DGILLAETQTDPDLK
+133 
-148 KYDTIIIDEA
+148 
-158 HERSLNIDFLLGYLK
+158 
-173 QLTLRRPDL
+173 
-182 KIIITSATIDVESF
+182 
-196 SKHFNHAPIIE
+196 
-207 VSGRTYPVEIRYRPL
+207 
-222 EVKDEDDQVEKIEEA
+222 
-237 ILDVVKD
+237 
-244 FSKAGGDTLIFLPG
+244 
-258 EREIRDITEF
+258 
-268 LKNKLPPHYEI
+268 
-279 LPLFSRLSNEEQQ
+279 
-292 KIFRGSNGRRIILS
+292 
-306 TNVAETSLTVP
+306 
-317 GIKYVIDPGIA
+317 
-328 RVNRYSTRNKVE
+328 
-340 QLQIEKISQASAK
+340 
-353 QRSGRCGRVSDGICV
+353 
-368 RLYSEDDFNARPLF
+368 
-382 LDPEIYRSSLASV
+382 
-395 ILKMASLH
+395 
-403 LGDVSQFPFIQ
+403 
-414 PPSRRFIQD
+414 
-423 GYLLLQELGAVDD
+423 
-436 QYELTIIGRD
+436 
-446 LAKLPMDPRLG
+446 
-457 RMLLQAKKENALS
+457 
-470 ELLIIVSA
+470 
-478 LSIQDPRERPLDK
+478 
-491 KAESEAAQ
+491 
-499 VRFFD
+499 
-504 EKSDFV
+504 
-510 SFLKLWAFFDEAIQK
+510 
-525 KTTQNNLRKL
+525 
-535 CHAHFLS
+535 
-542 YLRMREWR
+542 
-550 DLHEQIRELIL
+550 
-561 DMNYKENDK
+561 
-570 PANYVQIHRSIL
+570 
-582 AGLLGNIGI
+582 
-591 KALEDD
+591 
-597 SYVGARNIEFHLSPG
+597 
-612 SNIKRRRS
+612 
-620 KWVMAADLV
+620 
-629 DTTKLYARTAAEI
+629 
-642 DVEWIESLSLH
+642 
-653 LVEHHH
+653 
-659 TDPYWDTKLSRVNAH
+659 NAH

-774 VEDKHP
+774 IEDKHP

-888 SHHHL
+888 THHHL

-954 YVKKNDKANAVERFN
+954 HVKKNDKANAVERFN

-980 AIELNIHQKDS
+980 AIELNTHQKEY

-1011 EEEAKASHRQGVL
+1011 EEEAKVSHRQGVL

-1070 DTALNSEEVMP
+1070 DTALNSEEIMP
-1081 RTSSD
+1081 RTSGD

-1096 VLPQTMKA
+1096 ALPQTMKA

-1135 IFISRM
+1135 IFVSRM

-1149 IISTPSDIFSHLPR
+1149 IISTPSEIFSHLPR

-1176 LRADKDAI
+1176 SRADKDAI

-1194 LLGERLKP
+1194 LLDERLKP
-1202 YVSKKMTPPKALKDF
+1202 YVSKKMIPPKALKDF

-1247 LDDIPFYP
+1247 LDDIPYYP

>member
-1 MVSELLKN
+1 MSEPLKN
-9 KDKNLA
+9 KGKNLA

-30 EFPETLPVS
+30 EFPEALPVS
-39 QKIKEINEAILNH
+39 QRVKEINEAILNH

-121 KVSQQTLIKVMT
+121 KVSNQTLIKVMT

-148 KYDTIIIDEA
+148 QYDTIIIDEA

-173 QLTLRRPDL
+173 QLTSRRPDL

-196 SKHFNHAPIIE
+196 SKHFNNAPIIE

-244 FSKAGGDTLIFLPG
+244 FSKVGGDTLIFLPG
-258 EREIRDITEF
+258 EREIRDIAEF
-268 LKNKLPPHYEI
+268 LRVKLPPHFEI

-395 ILKMASLH
+395 ILKMTSLH

-423 GYLLLQELGAVDD
+423 GYLLLQELGAVNE
-436 QYELTIIGRD
+436 QYALTSIGQD

-457 RMLLQAKKENALS
+457 RMLLQARKENALS

-510 SFLKLWAFFDEAIQK
+510 SFLKLWTFFDEAIQK

-550 DLHEQIRELIL
+550 DLHEQLRDLIL
-561 DMNYKENDK
+561 DMNYEENDK

-612 SNIKRRRS
+612 SNIKRRKS

-709 VSGGYVSKGLFWKHN
+709 VSGGYISKGLFWKHN

-732 LLEHKARRLDVL
+732 LIEHKARRLDVL
-744 VNEEDLFQFYDE
+744 VNEEDLFDFYDE

-774 VEDKHP
+774 IEDKNP

-806 LNIEGVTIPLK
+806 LNIEGIKIPLK

-888 SHHHL
+888 THHHL

-954 YVKKNDKANAVERFN
+954 HVKKNDKANAVERFN

-980 AIELNIHQKDS
+980 AIELNTHQKDY

-1011 EEEAKASHRQGVL
+1011 EEEAKVSHRQGVL

-1070 DTALNSEEVMP
+1070 DVALNSEGLMP

-1096 VLPQTMKA
+1096 ILPQTMKTM
-1104 LLDTIH
+1104 LDTIH

-1135 IFISRM
+1135 IFVSRM

-1149 IISTPSDIFSHLPR
+1149 IISTPSDTFSHLPR
-1163 YLKALMIRIEKYP
+1163 YLKALIIRIEKYP
-1176 LRADKDAI
+1176 SRADKDAL
-1184 MQKDIDRIHQ
+1184 MQKDIDRIQQ

-1202 YVSKKMTPPKALKDF
+1202 YVSKKITPPKALKDF
-1217 QWQIEE
+1217 QWLIEE

-1247 LDDIPFYP
+1247 LDDIPYYP

>member
-1 MVSELLKN
+1 VSEPLKN

-39 QKIKEINEAILNH
+39 QRIKEINEAILHH

-182 KIIITSATIDVESF
+182 KIIITSATIDIESF

-222 EVKDEDDQVEKIEEA
+222 EVKDEDGQVEKIEEA

-244 FSKAGGDTLIFLPG
+244 FSKIGGDTLIFLPG
-258 EREIRDITEF
+258 EREIRDVAEF
-268 LKNKLPPHYEI
+268 LKNKLPSHYEI

-499 VRFFD
+499 FRFFD

-542 YLRMREWR
+542 YLRMLEWR

-582 AGLLGNIGI
+582 SGLLGNIGI

-629 DTTKLYARTAAEI
+629 DTTKLYARAAAEI

-685 PKRNVHFGPINP
+685 AKRNVHFGPINP

-744 VNEEDLFQFYDE
+744 INEEDLFQFYDE
-756 KIPQGIINGVG
+756 KIPQGIINGLG

-774 VEDKHP
+774 IEDKHP

-794 ANEITEVQYPET
+794 AHEITEVQYPET

-826 DGVTAVIS
+826 DGVTAVIY

-888 SHHHL
+888 THHHL

-954 YVKKNDKANAVERFN
+954 HVKKNDKTNAVERFN

-980 AIELNIHQKDS
+980 AIELNTHQKDY

-1011 EEEAKASHRQGVL
+1011 EEEAKVSHRQGVL

-1081 RTSSD
+1081 KTSSD

-1096 VLPQTMKA
+1096 VLPQAMKSI
-1104 LLDTIH
+1104 LDTIH
-1110 LSATH
+1110 LSASY

-1135 IFISRM
+1135 IFVSRM

-1149 IISTPSDIFSHLPR
+1149 IISTPSEIFSHLPR

-1176 LRADKDAI
+1176 SRVDKDAI
-1184 MQKDIDRIHQ
+1184 MQKDIDRIQQ